1 MKSKI
6 MKFFSDLGRSLMMP
20 VAALAACGI
29 ILGIT
34 SALLKTQVQDAVP
47 FLTASVPLF
56 IITTLNKVSG
66 IVFTLLPVLFAISIA
81 FGLAKEDKGVAA
93 FAGFIGYYTF
103 LVASSCM
110 ISTGIM
116 DFSAMKI
123 SNILGVDTV
132 DMGALAGI
140 MAGLVTAKLHNKY
153 HKVQFPA
160 AIAFYGGKRFVAL
173 VVLVSMTV
181 IGLVMPLI
189 WAPISVGIDGL
200 GRIIRS
206 SGAFGVFIFGTL
218 ERLLI
223 PTGLH
228 HVLNSLFRTTA
239 IGGTYHGVEGCLNI
253 FLQFLDQAPLSDMK
267 PYTQFLGQGKMPYM
281 LFGLPAAALAIYRT
295 TPQDKKAKV
304 KALMIAGVAACFVSG
319 ITEPL
324 EFSFMFIAPAL
335 FVFHAIMGG
344 ISFMLMSLLG
354 VIVGN
359 TGGGFIDFLL
369 WGVFQP
375 GSHWYWVIVVGIPY
389 AFIYYVKNDEGGREK
404 RIITTGESDE
414 NYTQVTEG
422 LKEGEL
428 VYYNSTDQVPTKYSK
443 YTVTRSDFDIA
454 NYGVRYSRSDAG
466 TITET
471 CDYEGQIVSVNVK
484 QDDTVEKGMLL
495 YVVDTGEGKA
505 AITEAKNAIDS
516 ENESYA
522 QKIADY
528 DKQIKDLSEGGSS
541 AEENNRQDE
550 KPDTAY
556 DEQQLKLNLQ
566 LLNLQKKLAC
576 ADHTYQLSRLQSA
589 YDSIS
594 AGNDG
599 KGNISVYAKNDGKV
613 SKVSVKAGDNVEE
626 GSDILQITG
635 NSTDVL
641 LVQVKD
647 SNSYKVY
654 KDNIA
659 DVGERV
665 SLELDGTT
673 IYGSCIG
680 FAGYGSVAQKGYIN
694 QDDKGVHITGNTD
707 SGYGNAAFYIKLDNG
722 IPDDLTRASAV
733 KFSYVSFK
741 KVVVVPT
748 SIIHKQI
755 NPMDKDD
762 ISYYV
767 WKIDGDSVV
776 KQPVILSDYTSGS
789 NTLVLYGID
798 EGDEICLAS

>member
-1 MKSKI
+1 MKNRNLLSIKKLAVLGICVSFVAGGCGKMTESSIPKLEEPVALNEAYRPVEYGTIGSLQVLMATAVSRDYCNYYSANVNISQIYVEPGDTVNVGDVLAVCDVDEAKKQLQQCKDALAHENETYEISAQISDTQIKLWESQVAPNIDERVADTGEFSTEQTEKKESTEDDYNTQIATEQENERYDKQLHEYRVQKINEQMALYQQIVDDGTLKAVHSGLVTYTKKLTDGRSAVAYENIVIVSDTDDLVLDIKDTAINEYKYSDYDKKYVIVDGEKYDVTESQYTSEVLVLSKI
-6 MKFFSDLGRSLMMP
+6 NNRYPDVCVESREK
-20 VAALAACGI
+20 
-29 ILGIT
+29 
-34 SALLKTQVQDAVP
+34 P
-47 FLTASVPLF
+47 FLTA
-56 IITTLNKVSG
+56 G
-66 IVFTLLPVLFAISIA
+66 QMYPVYFEKTKA
-81 FGLAKEDKGVAA
+81 D
-93 FAGFIGYYTF
+93 
-103 LVASSCM
+103 
-110 ISTGIM
+110 
-116 DFSAMKI
+116 
-123 SNILGVDTV
+123 
-132 DMGALAGI
+132 
-140 MAGLVTAKLHNKY
+140 
-153 HKVQFPA
+153 Q
-160 AIAFYGGKRFVAL
+160 AL
-173 VVLVSMTV
+173 VVGKDS
-181 IGLVMPLI
+181 I
-189 WAPISVGIDGL
+189 
-200 GRIIRS
+200 
-206 SGAFGVFIFGTL
+206 
-218 ERLLI
+218 
-223 PTGLH
+223 
-228 HVLNSLFRTTA
+228 
-239 IGGTYHGVEGCLNI
+239 YKEG
-253 FLQFLDQAPLSDMK
+253 DTR
-267 PYTQFLGQGKMPYM
+267 Y
-281 LFGLPAAALAIYRT
+281 
-295 TPQDKKAKV
+295 V
-304 KALMIAGVAACFVSG
+304 
-319 ITEPL
+319 
-324 EFSFMFIAPAL
+324 
-335 FVFHAIMGG
+335 
-344 ISFMLMSLLG
+344 
-354 VIVGN
+354 
-359 TGGGFIDFLL
+359 
-369 WGVFQP
+369 
-375 GSHWYWVIVVGIPY
+375 
-389 AFIYYVKNDEGGREK
+389 YVKNDEGGREK

-454 NYGVRYSRSDAG
+454 NYGVRYSRFDAG

-516 ENESYA
+516 ENESYE

-528 DKQIKDLSEGGSS
+528 NKQIKELSEESNSADYDKQVKDLSEGGNNV
-541 AEENNRQDE
+541 EENNRQDE

-566 LLNLQKKLAC
+566 LFDLQKKLAG

-594 AGNDG
+594 SGNDG

-680 FAGYGSVAQKGYIN
+680 FAGYGREAQKGYIN

-748 SIIHKQI
+748 SIIHKQV

-776 KQPVILSDYTSGS
+776 KQPVILGDYTSGS

>member
-1 MKSKI
+1 MTESSI
-6 MKFFSDLGRSLMMP
+6 PELEEPVALNEAYRPVEYAAIGSVQVLMATAVP
-20 VAALAACGI
+20 RDYCNYYSANVNISQIYVEPGDTVNAGDVLAVCDVDEAKEQLQECQAALAHENETYEISVQISDTQIKLWESQAAPNI
-29 ILGIT
+29 DERAADTDEFSTEQTDKNESTDEDYNTQIATEQENQRYDKQLHEYRVQKINEQI
-34 SALLKTQVQDAVP
+34 ALYQQLVDDGTLK
-47 FLTASVPLF
+47 
-56 IITTLNKVSG
+56 
-66 IVFTLLPVLFAISIA
+66 
-81 FGLAKEDKGVAA
+81 AA
-93 FAGFIGYYTF
+93 H
-103 LVASSCM
+103 S
-110 ISTGIM
+110 
-116 DFSAMKI
+116 
-123 SNILGVDTV
+123 
-132 DMGALAGI
+132 
-140 MAGLVTAKLHNKY
+140 GLVTYTKKLTEGRSAAAYENIVIVSDTDDLVLDIKDTAINEYKY
-153 HKVQFPA
+153 SDYDKKYVIVDGEKYDVTESQYTSEVLVLSKINNRYPDVCVESREKPSLTAGQMYPVYFEKTKA
-160 AIAFYGGKRFVAL
+160 NQAL
-173 VVLVSMTV
+173 VVGKDS
-181 IGLVMPLI
+181 IYK
-189 WAPISVGIDGL
+189 DGDT
-200 GRIIRS
+200 RY
-206 SGAFGVFIFGTL
+206 V
-218 ERLLI
+218 
-223 PTGLH
+223 
-228 HVLNSLFRTTA
+228 
-239 IGGTYHGVEGCLNI
+239 
-253 FLQFLDQAPLSDMK
+253 
-267 PYTQFLGQGKMPYM
+267 
-281 LFGLPAAALAIYRT
+281 
-295 TPQDKKAKV
+295 
-304 KALMIAGVAACFVSG
+304 
-319 ITEPL
+319 
-324 EFSFMFIAPAL
+324 
-335 FVFHAIMGG
+335 
-344 ISFMLMSLLG
+344 
-354 VIVGN
+354 
-359 TGGGFIDFLL
+359 
-369 WGVFQP
+369 
-375 GSHWYWVIVVGIPY
+375 
-389 AFIYYVKNDEGGREK
+389 YVKNDEGGREK

-454 NYGVRYSRSDAG
+454 NYGVQYSRSDAG

-528 DKQIKDLSEGGSS
+528 NKQIKELSEESNS
-541 AEENNRQDE
+541 ADYDKQVKDLYEENNRQDE

-566 LLNLQKKLAC
+566 LLDLQKKLAG

-626 GSDILQITG
+626 GADILQITG

-641 LVQVKD
+641 LVQVKE

-680 FAGYGSVAQKGYIN
+680 FAGYGREAQKGYVN

-722 IPDDLTRASAV
+722 IPDDLTGASAV

-748 SIIHKQI
+748 SIIHKQV

>member
-1 MKSKI
+1 MKIRNILSIK
-6 MKFFSDLGRSLMMP
+6 KLAVLGICVSFLAGGCGKMTESSIPKLEEPVALNEAYRPVEYAAIGSVQVLMATAVP
-20 VAALAACGI
+20 RDYCNYYSANVNISQIYVEPGDTVNAGDVLAVCDVDEAKKQLQECKAALAHENETYEISAQISDTQIRLWESQAAGQDNNEPDQSDGTADDTHEADADTNI
-29 ILGIT
+29 DEYAAVTGEFSTEQTEKNESTDEDYNTQIATEQENQRYDKQLHEYRVQKINEQMALYQQIVDDGMLKAAHSGLVTYTKKLTEGRSAAAYENIVIVSDTDDLVLDIKDTAINEYKYSDYDKKYVIVDGEKYDVTESQYT
-34 SALLKTQVQDAVP
+34 SEVLVLSKINNRYPDVCVESREKP
-47 FLTASVPLF
+47 FLTA
-56 IITTLNKVSG
+56 G
-66 IVFTLLPVLFAISIA
+66 QMYPVYFEKTKA
-81 FGLAKEDKGVAA
+81 
-93 FAGFIGYYTF
+93 
-103 LVASSCM
+103 
-110 ISTGIM
+110 
-116 DFSAMKI
+116 
-123 SNILGVDTV
+123 N
-132 DMGALAGI
+132 
-140 MAGLVTAKLHNKY
+140 
-153 HKVQFPA
+153 Q
-160 AIAFYGGKRFVAL
+160 AL
-173 VVLVSMTV
+173 VVGKDS
-181 IGLVMPLI
+181 IYK
-189 WAPISVGIDGL
+189 DGDT
-200 GRIIRS
+200 RY
-206 SGAFGVFIFGTL
+206 V
-218 ERLLI
+218 
-223 PTGLH
+223 
-228 HVLNSLFRTTA
+228 
-239 IGGTYHGVEGCLNI
+239 
-253 FLQFLDQAPLSDMK
+253 
-267 PYTQFLGQGKMPYM
+267 
-281 LFGLPAAALAIYRT
+281 
-295 TPQDKKAKV
+295 
-304 KALMIAGVAACFVSG
+304 
-319 ITEPL
+319 
-324 EFSFMFIAPAL
+324 
-335 FVFHAIMGG
+335 
-344 ISFMLMSLLG
+344 
-354 VIVGN
+354 
-359 TGGGFIDFLL
+359 
-369 WGVFQP
+369 
-375 GSHWYWVIVVGIPY
+375 
-389 AFIYYVKNDEGGREK
+389 YVKNDEGGREK

-454 NYGVRYSRSDAG
+454 NYGVQYSRSDAG

-484 QDDTVEKGMLL
+484 QDDMIEKGMLL

-550 KPDTAY
+550 KPDTAD

-566 LLNLQKKLAC
+566 LLDLQKKLAG

-626 GSDILQITG
+626 GADILQITG

-647 SNSYKVY
+647 SNSYKVCT
-654 KDNIA
+654 DNIA

-680 FAGYGSVAQKGYIN
+680 FAGYGRQAQKGYVN

-748 SIIHKQI
+748 SIIHKQV

>member
-1 MKSKI
+1 MKIRNILSIK
-6 MKFFSDLGRSLMMP
+6 KLAVLGICVSFLAGGCGKMTESSIPELEEPVALNEAYRPVEYGTIGSIQVLMATAVP
-20 VAALAACGI
+20 RDYCNYYSANVNISQIYVEPGDTVNAGDVLAVCDVDEAKKQLQECKAALAHENETYEI
-29 ILGIT
+29 
-34 SALLKTQVQDAVP
+34 SAQISDTQIKMWENQAAQQDNNEH
-47 FLTASVPLF
+47 
-56 IITTLNKVSG
+56 NKMDPADG
-66 IVFTLLPVLFAISIA
+66 AMADAYEINTDTNIDEQA
-81 FGLAKEDKGVAA
+81 EDTGE
-93 FAGFIGYYTF
+93 FSTEQTEENE
-103 LVASSCM
+103 
-110 ISTGIM
+110 STGEDYNKQIATEQENQRY
-116 DFSAMKI
+116 DKQLHEYRVQKI
-123 SNILGVDTV
+123 NEQIALYQQLVDDGTLK
-132 DMGALAGI
+132 AAHS
-140 MAGLVTAKLHNKY
+140 GLVTYTKKLTEGRSAAAYENIVIVSDTDDLVLDIKDTAINEYKY
-153 HKVQFPA
+153 SDYDKKYVIVDGEKYDVTESQYTSEVLVLSKINNRYPDVCVESREKPSLTAGQMYPVYFEKTKADHT
-160 AIAFYGGKRFVAL
+160 L
-173 VVLVSMTV
+173 VVGKDS
-181 IGLVMPLI
+181 IYK
-189 WAPISVGIDGL
+189 DGDT
-200 GRIIRS
+200 RY
-206 SGAFGVFIFGTL
+206 V
-218 ERLLI
+218 
-223 PTGLH
+223 
-228 HVLNSLFRTTA
+228 
-239 IGGTYHGVEGCLNI
+239 
-253 FLQFLDQAPLSDMK
+253 
-267 PYTQFLGQGKMPYM
+267 
-281 LFGLPAAALAIYRT
+281 
-295 TPQDKKAKV
+295 
-304 KALMIAGVAACFVSG
+304 
-319 ITEPL
+319 
-324 EFSFMFIAPAL
+324 
-335 FVFHAIMGG
+335 
-344 ISFMLMSLLG
+344 
-354 VIVGN
+354 
-359 TGGGFIDFLL
+359 
-369 WGVFQP
+369 
-375 GSHWYWVIVVGIPY
+375 
-389 AFIYYVKNDEGGREK
+389 YVKNDEGGREK

-454 NYGVRYSRSDAG
+454 NYGVQYSRSDAG

-522 QKIADY
+522 QKLADY
-528 DKQIKDLSEGGSS
+528 DKQVKDLS
-541 AEENNRQDE
+541 EENNRQDE

-566 LLNLQKKLAC
+566 LLDLQKKLAG
-576 ADHTYQLSRLQSA
+576 ADHTYQLSQLQSA

-626 GSDILQITG
+626 GADILQITG

-647 SNSYKVY
+647 SNSYKVCT
-654 KDNIA
+654 DNIA

-680 FAGYGSVAQKGYIN
+680 FAGYGREAQKGYIN

-733 KFSYVSFK
+733 KFSYVSLK

-748 SIIHKQI
+748 SIIHKQV

>member
-1 MKSKI
+1 MKIRNILSIK
-6 MKFFSDLGRSLMMP
+6 KLAVLGICVSFLAGGCGKMTESSIPELEEPVALNEAYRPVEYAAIGSVQVLMATAVLRDYCNYYSANVNISQIYVEP
-20 VAALAACGI
+20 GDTVNAGDVLAVCDVDEAKKQLQECQAALAHENETYEI
-29 ILGIT
+29 
-34 SALLKTQVQDAVP
+34 SAQISDTQIKMWENQAAQQDNNEHNKMDAADGAMADAYEINTDTNIDEYVADTDEFSTEQTDKNESTDEDYNTQIATEQENQRYDKQLHEYRVQKINEQIALYQQLVDDGTLK
-47 FLTASVPLF
+47 
-56 IITTLNKVSG
+56 
-66 IVFTLLPVLFAISIA
+66 
-81 FGLAKEDKGVAA
+81 AA
-93 FAGFIGYYTF
+93 H
-103 LVASSCM
+103 S
-110 ISTGIM
+110 
-116 DFSAMKI
+116 
-123 SNILGVDTV
+123 
-132 DMGALAGI
+132 
-140 MAGLVTAKLHNKY
+140 GLVTYTKKLTEGRSAAAYENIVIVSDTDDLVLDIKDTAINEYKY
-153 HKVQFPA
+153 SDYDKKYVIVDGEKYDVTESQYTSEVLVLSKINNRYPDVCVESREKPSLTAGQMYPVYFEKTKA
-160 AIAFYGGKRFVAL
+160 NQAL
-173 VVLVSMTV
+173 VVGKDS
-181 IGLVMPLI
+181 IYK
-189 WAPISVGIDGL
+189 DGDT
-200 GRIIRS
+200 RY
-206 SGAFGVFIFGTL
+206 V
-218 ERLLI
+218 
-223 PTGLH
+223 
-228 HVLNSLFRTTA
+228 
-239 IGGTYHGVEGCLNI
+239 
-253 FLQFLDQAPLSDMK
+253 
-267 PYTQFLGQGKMPYM
+267 
-281 LFGLPAAALAIYRT
+281 
-295 TPQDKKAKV
+295 
-304 KALMIAGVAACFVSG
+304 
-319 ITEPL
+319 
-324 EFSFMFIAPAL
+324 
-335 FVFHAIMGG
+335 
-344 ISFMLMSLLG
+344 
-354 VIVGN
+354 
-359 TGGGFIDFLL
+359 
-369 WGVFQP
+369 
-375 GSHWYWVIVVGIPY
+375 
-389 AFIYYVKNDEGGREK
+389 YVKNNEGGREK

-454 NYGVRYSRSDAG
+454 NYGVQYSRSDAG

-528 DKQIKDLSEGGSS
+528 DKQVKDLS
-541 AEENNRQDE
+541 EENNRQDE

-556 DEQQLKLNLQ
+556 DEQQLKLNIQ
-566 LLNLQKKLAC
+566 LLDLQKKLAG
-576 ADHTYQLSRLQSA
+576 ADHTYQLSRLQSE

-654 KDNIA
+654 TDNIA

-680 FAGYGSVAQKGYIN
+680 FAGYGRVAQKGYIN

-722 IPDDLTRASAV
+722 IPDDLTGASAV

-748 SIIHKQI
+748 SIIHKQV

-762 ISYYV
+762 TSYYV

-789 NTLVLYGID
+789 STLVLYGID

>member
-1 MKSKI
+1 MKIRNILSIKKLAVLGICVSFLAGGCGKMTESSIPKLEEPVALNEAYRPVEYAAIGSVQVLMATAVPRDYCNYYSANVNISQIYVEPGDTVNPGDELAVCDVDEAKKQLQECKTALAHENETYEISAQISDTQIRLWESQAAGQDNNEPDQSDGTADDTHEADADTNIDEYAAVTGEFSTEQTEKNESTDEDYNTQIATEQENQRYDKQLHEYRVQKINEQMALYQQIVDDGMLKAAHSGLVTYTKKLTEGRSAAAYENIVIVSDTDDLVLDIKDTAINEYKYSDYDNKYVIVDGEKYDVTESQYTSEVLVLSKI
-6 MKFFSDLGRSLMMP
+6 NNRYPDVCVESREK
-20 VAALAACGI
+20 
-29 ILGIT
+29 
-34 SALLKTQVQDAVP
+34 P
-47 FLTASVPLF
+47 FLTA
-56 IITTLNKVSG
+56 G
-66 IVFTLLPVLFAISIA
+66 QMYPVYFEKTKA
-81 FGLAKEDKGVAA
+81 DH
-93 FAGFIGYYTF
+93 T
-103 LVASSCM
+103 
-110 ISTGIM
+110 
-116 DFSAMKI
+116 
-123 SNILGVDTV
+123 
-132 DMGALAGI
+132 
-140 MAGLVTAKLHNKY
+140 
-153 HKVQFPA
+153 
-160 AIAFYGGKRFVAL
+160 L
-173 VVLVSMTV
+173 VVGKDS
-181 IGLVMPLI
+181 IYK
-189 WAPISVGIDGL
+189 DGDT
-200 GRIIRS
+200 RY
-206 SGAFGVFIFGTL
+206 V
-218 ERLLI
+218 
-223 PTGLH
+223 
-228 HVLNSLFRTTA
+228 
-239 IGGTYHGVEGCLNI
+239 
-253 FLQFLDQAPLSDMK
+253 
-267 PYTQFLGQGKMPYM
+267 
-281 LFGLPAAALAIYRT
+281 
-295 TPQDKKAKV
+295 
-304 KALMIAGVAACFVSG
+304 
-319 ITEPL
+319 
-324 EFSFMFIAPAL
+324 
-335 FVFHAIMGG
+335 
-344 ISFMLMSLLG
+344 
-354 VIVGN
+354 
-359 TGGGFIDFLL
+359 
-369 WGVFQP
+369 
-375 GSHWYWVIVVGIPY
+375 
-389 AFIYYVKNDEGGREK
+389 YVKNNEGGREK

-414 NYTQVTEG
+414 NYTQVIEG

-454 NYGVRYSRSDAG
+454 NYGVQYSRSDAG
-466 TITET
+466 TVTET

-484 QDDTVEKGMLL
+484 QDDMIEKGMLL

-550 KPDTAY
+550 KPDTAD

-566 LLNLQKKLAC
+566 LLDLQKKLAG

-626 GSDILQITG
+626 GADILQITG

-647 SNSYKVY
+647 SNSYKVCT
-654 KDNIA
+654 DNIA

-680 FAGYGSVAQKGYIN
+680 FAGYGRQAQKGYVN

-722 IPDDLTRASAV
+722 IPDDLTGASAV

-741 KVVVVPT
+741 KAVVVPT
-748 SIIHKQI
+748 SIIHKQV

>member
-1 MKSKI
+1 MKIRNILSIK
-6 MKFFSDLGRSLMMP
+6 KLAVLGICVSFLAGGCGKMTESSIPELEEPVALNEAYRPVEYGTIGSIQVLMATAVP
-20 VAALAACGI
+20 RDYCNYYSANVNISQIYVEPGDTVNAGDVLAVCDVDEAKKQLQECQAALAHENETYEISAQISDTQIKMWENQAAPNIDEQAADTDEFSTEQSYSTKIETEQENQRYDKQLHEYRVQKINEQMALYQQIVDDGTLKAAHSGLVTYTKKLTDGRSAAAYENI
-29 ILGIT
+29 VIVSDTDDLVLDIKGTAINEYKYSDYDKKYVIVDGEKYDVTESQYT
-34 SALLKTQVQDAVP
+34 SEVLVLSKINNRYPDVCVESREKP
-47 FLTASVPLF
+47 FLTA
-56 IITTLNKVSG
+56 G
-66 IVFTLLPVLFAISIA
+66 QMYPVYFEKTKA
-81 FGLAKEDKGVAA
+81 
-93 FAGFIGYYTF
+93 
-103 LVASSCM
+103 
-110 ISTGIM
+110 
-116 DFSAMKI
+116 
-123 SNILGVDTV
+123 
-132 DMGALAGI
+132 
-140 MAGLVTAKLHNKY
+140 
-153 HKVQFPA
+153 
-160 AIAFYGGKRFVAL
+160 
-173 VVLVSMTV
+173 
-181 IGLVMPLI
+181 
-189 WAPISVGIDGL
+189 
-200 GRIIRS
+200 
-206 SGAFGVFIFGTL
+206 
-218 ERLLI
+218 
-223 PTGLH
+223 
-228 HVLNSLFRTTA
+228 
-239 IGGTYHGVEGCLNI
+239 
-253 FLQFLDQAPLSDMK
+253 DQ
-267 PYTQFLGQGKMPYM
+267 
-281 LFGLPAAALAIYRT
+281 
-295 TPQDKKAKV
+295 
-304 KALMIAGVAACFVSG
+304 
-319 ITEPL
+319 
-324 EFSFMFIAPAL
+324 
-335 FVFHAIMGG
+335 
-344 ISFMLMSLLG
+344 
-354 VIVGN
+354 
-359 TGGGFIDFLL
+359 
-369 WGVFQP
+369 
-375 GSHWYWVIVVGIPY
+375 VIVVGKDS
-389 AFIYYVKNDEGGREK
+389 IYKDGDTRYVYVKNDEGGREK

-454 NYGVRYSRSDAG
+454 NYGVQYSRSDAG

-484 QDDTVEKGMLL
+484 QDDTVEKSMLL

-528 DKQIKDLSEGGSS
+528 NKQIKELSEESNSADYDKQVKDLS
-541 AEENNRQDE
+541 EENNRQDE

-566 LLNLQKKLAC
+566 LLDLQKKLAG
-576 ADHTYQLSRLQSA
+576 ADHTYQLSRLQSE

-599 KGNISVYAKNDGKV
+599 KGNISVYAKNGGKV

-647 SNSYKVY
+647 SNSYKVC

-673 IYGSCIG
+673 IYGNCIG
-680 FAGYGSVAQKGYIN
+680 FAGYGREAQKGYIN

-722 IPDDLTRASAV
+722 IPDDLTGASAV

-748 SIIHKQI
+748 SIIHKQV

>member
-1 MKSKI
+1 MKIRNILSIK
-6 MKFFSDLGRSLMMP
+6 KLAVLGICVSFLAGGCGKMTESSIPELEEPVALNEAYRPVEYGTIGSVQVLMATAVP
-20 VAALAACGI
+20 RDYCNYYSANVNISQIYVEPGDTVNAGDVLAVCDVDEAKKQLQECQAALAHENETYEISAQISDTQIRLWESQTAGQDNNEPDPSDGAADDTHETDADTNI
-29 ILGIT
+29 DEYAAVTGEFSTEQTDKNESTDEDYNTQIATEQENQRYDKQLHEYRVQKINEQMALYQQIVDDGTLKAVHSGLVTYTKKLTDGRSAAAYENIVIVSDTDDLVLDIKGTAINEYKYSDYDKKYVIVDGEKYDVTESQYT
-34 SALLKTQVQDAVP
+34 SEVLVLSKINNRYPDVCVESREKP
-47 FLTASVPLF
+47 FLTA
-56 IITTLNKVSG
+56 G
-66 IVFTLLPVLFAISIA
+66 QMYPVYFEKTKA
-81 FGLAKEDKGVAA
+81 
-93 FAGFIGYYTF
+93 
-103 LVASSCM
+103 
-110 ISTGIM
+110 
-116 DFSAMKI
+116 
-123 SNILGVDTV
+123 N
-132 DMGALAGI
+132 
-140 MAGLVTAKLHNKY
+140 
-153 HKVQFPA
+153 Q
-160 AIAFYGGKRFVAL
+160 AL
-173 VVLVSMTV
+173 VVGKDS
-181 IGLVMPLI
+181 IYK
-189 WAPISVGIDGL
+189 DGD
-200 GRIIRS
+200 IRY
-206 SGAFGVFIFGTL
+206 V
-218 ERLLI
+218 
-223 PTGLH
+223 
-228 HVLNSLFRTTA
+228 
-239 IGGTYHGVEGCLNI
+239 
-253 FLQFLDQAPLSDMK
+253 
-267 PYTQFLGQGKMPYM
+267 
-281 LFGLPAAALAIYRT
+281 
-295 TPQDKKAKV
+295 
-304 KALMIAGVAACFVSG
+304 
-319 ITEPL
+319 
-324 EFSFMFIAPAL
+324 
-335 FVFHAIMGG
+335 
-344 ISFMLMSLLG
+344 
-354 VIVGN
+354 
-359 TGGGFIDFLL
+359 
-369 WGVFQP
+369 
-375 GSHWYWVIVVGIPY
+375 
-389 AFIYYVKNDEGGREK
+389 YVKNDEGSREK

-576 ADHTYQLSRLQSA
+576 ADHTYQLSQLQSA

-748 SIIHKQI
+748 SIIHKQV

>member
-1 MKSKI
+1 MTESSIPKLEEPVALNEAYRPVEYGTIGSI
-6 MKFFSDLGRSLMMP
+6 QVLMATAVP
-20 VAALAACGI
+20 RDYCNYYSANVNISQIYVEPGDTVNAGDVLAVCDVDEAKKQLQECQAALAHENETYEI
-29 ILGIT
+29 
-34 SALLKTQVQDAVP
+34 SAQISDIQIKMWENQAAGQDNNEHNKMDTADGAMDDVYGANTDTNIDEYIADTDEFSTEQLEKSDRTEESYSTKIETEQENQRYDKQLHEYRVQKINEQIALYQQLVDDGTLK
-47 FLTASVPLF
+47 
-56 IITTLNKVSG
+56 
-66 IVFTLLPVLFAISIA
+66 
-81 FGLAKEDKGVAA
+81 AA
-93 FAGFIGYYTF
+93 H
-103 LVASSCM
+103 S
-110 ISTGIM
+110 
-116 DFSAMKI
+116 
-123 SNILGVDTV
+123 
-132 DMGALAGI
+132 
-140 MAGLVTAKLHNKY
+140 GLVTYTKKLTEGRSAAAYENIVIVSDTDDLVLDIKDTAINEYKY
-153 HKVQFPA
+153 SDYDKKYVIVDGEKYDVTESQYTSEVLVLSKINNRYPDVCVESREKPSLTAGQMYPVYFEKTKA
-160 AIAFYGGKRFVAL
+160 NQAL
-173 VVLVSMTV
+173 VVGKDS
-181 IGLVMPLI
+181 IYK
-189 WAPISVGIDGL
+189 DGDT
-200 GRIIRS
+200 RY
-206 SGAFGVFIFGTL
+206 V
-218 ERLLI
+218 
-223 PTGLH
+223 
-228 HVLNSLFRTTA
+228 
-239 IGGTYHGVEGCLNI
+239 
-253 FLQFLDQAPLSDMK
+253 
-267 PYTQFLGQGKMPYM
+267 
-281 LFGLPAAALAIYRT
+281 
-295 TPQDKKAKV
+295 
-304 KALMIAGVAACFVSG
+304 
-319 ITEPL
+319 
-324 EFSFMFIAPAL
+324 
-335 FVFHAIMGG
+335 
-344 ISFMLMSLLG
+344 
-354 VIVGN
+354 
-359 TGGGFIDFLL
+359 
-369 WGVFQP
+369 
-375 GSHWYWVIVVGIPY
+375 
-389 AFIYYVKNDEGGREK
+389 YVKNNEGGREK

-454 NYGVRYSRSDAG
+454 NYGVQYSRSDAG

-528 DKQIKDLSEGGSS
+528 NKQIKDLS
-541 AEENNRQDE
+541 EENNRQDE

-566 LLNLQKKLAC
+566 LLDLQKKLAG
-576 ADHTYQLSRLQSA
+576 ADHTYQLSRLQSE

-626 GSDILQITG
+626 GADILQITG

-641 LVQVKD
+641 LVQVKE

-680 FAGYGSVAQKGYIN
+680 FAGYGREAQKGYVN

-748 SIIHKQI
+748 SIIHKQV

-776 KQPVILSDYTSGS
+776 KQPVILSDYTSGN

>member
-1 MKSKI
+1 MKIRNILSIK
-6 MKFFSDLGRSLMMP
+6 KLAVLGICVSFLAGGCGKMTESSIPELEEPVALNEAYRPVEYAAIGSVQVLMATAVP
-20 VAALAACGI
+20 RDYCNYYSANVNISQIYVEPGDTVNAGDVLAVCDVDEAKKQLQECQAALAHENETYEISAQISDTQIRLWESQAAGQDNNEPDQSDGTADDTHEADADTNI
-29 ILGIT
+29 DEYVAVTGEFSTEQTEKNESTDEDYNTQIATEQENQRYDKQLHEYRVQKINEQMASYQQIVDDGMLKAAHSGLVTYTKKLTEGRSAAAYENIVIVSDTDDLVLDIKDTAINEYKYSDYDKKYVIVDGEKYDVTESQYT
-34 SALLKTQVQDAVP
+34 SEVLVLSKINNRYPDVCVESREKP
-47 FLTASVPLF
+47 FLTA
-56 IITTLNKVSG
+56 G
-66 IVFTLLPVLFAISIA
+66 QMYPVYFEKTKA
-81 FGLAKEDKGVAA
+81 
-93 FAGFIGYYTF
+93 
-103 LVASSCM
+103 
-110 ISTGIM
+110 
-116 DFSAMKI
+116 
-123 SNILGVDTV
+123 N
-132 DMGALAGI
+132 
-140 MAGLVTAKLHNKY
+140 
-153 HKVQFPA
+153 Q
-160 AIAFYGGKRFVAL
+160 AL
-173 VVLVSMTV
+173 VVGKDS
-181 IGLVMPLI
+181 IYK
-189 WAPISVGIDGL
+189 DGDT
-200 GRIIRS
+200 RY
-206 SGAFGVFIFGTL
+206 V
-218 ERLLI
+218 
-223 PTGLH
+223 
-228 HVLNSLFRTTA
+228 
-239 IGGTYHGVEGCLNI
+239 
-253 FLQFLDQAPLSDMK
+253 
-267 PYTQFLGQGKMPYM
+267 
-281 LFGLPAAALAIYRT
+281 
-295 TPQDKKAKV
+295 
-304 KALMIAGVAACFVSG
+304 
-319 ITEPL
+319 
-324 EFSFMFIAPAL
+324 
-335 FVFHAIMGG
+335 
-344 ISFMLMSLLG
+344 
-354 VIVGN
+354 
-359 TGGGFIDFLL
+359 
-369 WGVFQP
+369 
-375 GSHWYWVIVVGIPY
+375 
-389 AFIYYVKNDEGGREK
+389 YVKNDEGGREK

-454 NYGVRYSRSDAG
+454 NYGVQYSRSDAG

-484 QDDTVEKGMLL
+484 QDDMIEKGMLL

-556 DEQQLKLNLQ
+556 EEQQLKLNLQ
-566 LLNLQKKLAC
+566 LLDLQKKLAG

-626 GSDILQITG
+626 GADILQITG

-647 SNSYKVY
+647 SNSYKVC

-680 FAGYGSVAQKGYIN
+680 FAGYGREAQKGYIN

-748 SIIHKQI
+748 SIIHKQV

>member
-1 MKSKI
+1 MKIRNILSIKKLAVLGICVSFLAGGCGKMTESSIPELEEPVALNEAYRPVEYAAIGSVQVLMATAVPRDYCNYYSANVNISQIYVEPGDTVNAGDVLAVCDVDEAKEQLQECQAALVHENETYEISAQISDTQIKMWENQAAQQDNNKQIATEQENQRYDKRLHEYRVQKINEQIALYQQLVDDGTLKAAHSGLVTYTKKLTEGRSAAAYENIVIVSDTDDLVLDIKATAINEYKCSDYDKKYVIVDGEKYDVTESQYTSEVLVLSKI
-6 MKFFSDLGRSLMMP
+6 NNRYPDVCVESREK
-20 VAALAACGI
+20 
-29 ILGIT
+29 
-34 SALLKTQVQDAVP
+34 P
-47 FLTASVPLF
+47 FLTA
-56 IITTLNKVSG
+56 G
-66 IVFTLLPVLFAISIA
+66 QMYPVYFEKTKA
-81 FGLAKEDKGVAA
+81 
-93 FAGFIGYYTF
+93 
-103 LVASSCM
+103 
-110 ISTGIM
+110 
-116 DFSAMKI
+116 
-123 SNILGVDTV
+123 N
-132 DMGALAGI
+132 
-140 MAGLVTAKLHNKY
+140 
-153 HKVQFPA
+153 Q
-160 AIAFYGGKRFVAL
+160 AL
-173 VVLVSMTV
+173 VVGKDS
-181 IGLVMPLI
+181 IYK
-189 WAPISVGIDGL
+189 DGDT
-200 GRIIRS
+200 RY
-206 SGAFGVFIFGTL
+206 V
-218 ERLLI
+218 
-223 PTGLH
+223 
-228 HVLNSLFRTTA
+228 
-239 IGGTYHGVEGCLNI
+239 
-253 FLQFLDQAPLSDMK
+253 
-267 PYTQFLGQGKMPYM
+267 
-281 LFGLPAAALAIYRT
+281 
-295 TPQDKKAKV
+295 
-304 KALMIAGVAACFVSG
+304 
-319 ITEPL
+319 
-324 EFSFMFIAPAL
+324 
-335 FVFHAIMGG
+335 
-344 ISFMLMSLLG
+344 
-354 VIVGN
+354 
-359 TGGGFIDFLL
+359 
-369 WGVFQP
+369 
-375 GSHWYWVIVVGIPY
+375 
-389 AFIYYVKNDEGGREK
+389 YVKNNEGGREK

-454 NYGVRYSRSDAG
+454 NYGVQYSRSDAG

-522 QKIADY
+522 QKLADY
-528 DKQIKDLSEGGSS
+528 DKQVKDLS
-541 AEENNRQDE
+541 EENNRQDE

-566 LLNLQKKLAC
+566 LLDLQKKLAG
-576 ADHTYQLSRLQSA
+576 ADHTYQLSRLQSE

-680 FAGYGSVAQKGYIN
+680 FAGYGREAQKGYIN

-748 SIIHKQI
+748 SIIHKQV

>member
-1 MKSKI
+1 MKNRNLLSIKKLAVLGICVSFVAGGCGKMTESSIPKLEEPVALNEAYRPVEYGTIGSMHVLMATAVPRDYCNYYGANVNISQIYVEPGDTVNAGDVLAVCDVDEAKKQLQECKDALAHENETYEISAQISDTQIKLWESQAAGQENNTLIATEQENERYDKQLHEYSVQKINEQMALYQQIVDDGTLKAAHSGLVTYTKKLTGGRSAAAYENIVIVSDTDDLVLDIKDTAINEYKYSDYDKKYVIVDGEKYDVTESQYTSEVLVLSKI
-6 MKFFSDLGRSLMMP
+6 NNRYPDVCVESREKL
-20 VAALAACGI
+20 
-29 ILGIT
+29 
-34 SALLKTQVQDAVP
+34 
-47 FLTASVPLF
+47 FLTA
-56 IITTLNKVSG
+56 G
-66 IVFTLLPVLFAISIA
+66 QMYPVYFEKTKA
-81 FGLAKEDKGVAA
+81 
-93 FAGFIGYYTF
+93 
-103 LVASSCM
+103 
-110 ISTGIM
+110 
-116 DFSAMKI
+116 
-123 SNILGVDTV
+123 N
-132 DMGALAGI
+132 
-140 MAGLVTAKLHNKY
+140 
-153 HKVQFPA
+153 Q
-160 AIAFYGGKRFVAL
+160 AL
-173 VVLVSMTV
+173 VVGKDS
-181 IGLVMPLI
+181 IYK
-189 WAPISVGIDGL
+189 DGDT
-200 GRIIRS
+200 RY
-206 SGAFGVFIFGTL
+206 V
-218 ERLLI
+218 
-223 PTGLH
+223 
-228 HVLNSLFRTTA
+228 
-239 IGGTYHGVEGCLNI
+239 
-253 FLQFLDQAPLSDMK
+253 
-267 PYTQFLGQGKMPYM
+267 
-281 LFGLPAAALAIYRT
+281 
-295 TPQDKKAKV
+295 
-304 KALMIAGVAACFVSG
+304 
-319 ITEPL
+319 
-324 EFSFMFIAPAL
+324 
-335 FVFHAIMGG
+335 
-344 ISFMLMSLLG
+344 
-354 VIVGN
+354 
-359 TGGGFIDFLL
+359 
-369 WGVFQP
+369 
-375 GSHWYWVIVVGIPY
+375 
-389 AFIYYVKNDEGGREK
+389 YVKNDEGGREK
-404 RIITTGESDE
+404 RIITTGEYDE
-414 NYTQVTEG
+414 NYTQGTEG

-428 VYYNSTDQVPTKYSK
+428 VYYNSTDQVPTRYSK

-454 NYGVRYSRSDAG
+454 NYGVSCSRSDAG

-528 DKQIKDLSEGGSS
+528 DKQVKDLS
-541 AEENNRQDE
+541 EENNRQDE

-566 LLNLQKKLAC
+566 LLDLQKKLAG

-626 GSDILQITG
+626 GADILQITG
-635 NSTDVL
+635 NSTDIL

-647 SNSYKVY
+647 SNSYKVCT
-654 KDNIA
+654 DNIA

-665 SLELDGTT
+665 SLGLDGAT

-680 FAGYGSVAQKGYIN
+680 FAGYGGEAQKGYVN

-748 SIIHKQI
+748 SIIHKQV

-789 NTLVLYGID
+789 DTLVLYGID

>member
-1 MKSKI
+1 MKIRNILSIKKLAVLGICVSFVAGGCGKMTESSIPKLEEPVALNEAYRPVEYGTIGSIQVLMATAVPRDYCNYYSANVNISQIYVEPGDTVNAGDVLAVCDVDEAKKQLQECKDALAHENETYEISAQISDTQIKMWENQAAQQDNNEHNKMDTADGAMDDVYGANTDTNIDERAADTDEFSTEQLEKSDRTEESYSTKIETEQENQRYDKQLHEYRVQKINEQMALYQQLVDDGTLKAAHSGLVTYTKKLTEGRSAAAYENIVIVSDTDDLVLDIKDTAINEYKYSDYDKKYVIVDGEKYDVTESQYTSEVLVLSKI
-6 MKFFSDLGRSLMMP
+6 NNRYPDVCVESREK
-20 VAALAACGI
+20 
-29 ILGIT
+29 
-34 SALLKTQVQDAVP
+34 P
-47 FLTASVPLF
+47 FLTA
-56 IITTLNKVSG
+56 G
-66 IVFTLLPVLFAISIA
+66 QMYPVYFEKTKA
-81 FGLAKEDKGVAA
+81 
-93 FAGFIGYYTF
+93 
-103 LVASSCM
+103 
-110 ISTGIM
+110 
-116 DFSAMKI
+116 
-123 SNILGVDTV
+123 N
-132 DMGALAGI
+132 
-140 MAGLVTAKLHNKY
+140 
-153 HKVQFPA
+153 Q
-160 AIAFYGGKRFVAL
+160 AL
-173 VVLVSMTV
+173 VVGKDS
-181 IGLVMPLI
+181 IYK
-189 WAPISVGIDGL
+189 DGDT
-200 GRIIRS
+200 RY
-206 SGAFGVFIFGTL
+206 V
-218 ERLLI
+218 
-223 PTGLH
+223 
-228 HVLNSLFRTTA
+228 
-239 IGGTYHGVEGCLNI
+239 
-253 FLQFLDQAPLSDMK
+253 
-267 PYTQFLGQGKMPYM
+267 
-281 LFGLPAAALAIYRT
+281 
-295 TPQDKKAKV
+295 
-304 KALMIAGVAACFVSG
+304 
-319 ITEPL
+319 
-324 EFSFMFIAPAL
+324 
-335 FVFHAIMGG
+335 
-344 ISFMLMSLLG
+344 
-354 VIVGN
+354 
-359 TGGGFIDFLL
+359 
-369 WGVFQP
+369 
-375 GSHWYWVIVVGIPY
+375 
-389 AFIYYVKNDEGGREK
+389 YVKNDEGGREK

-454 NYGVRYSRSDAG
+454 NYGVQYSRSDAG

-484 QDDTVEKGMLL
+484 QDDMIEKGMLL

-556 DEQQLKLNLQ
+556 DEQQLKMNLQ
-566 LLNLQKKLAC
+566 LLDLQKKLAG

-626 GSDILQITG
+626 GADILQITG

-641 LVQVKD
+641 LVQVKE

-654 KDNIA
+654 KDNMA

-665 SLELDGTT
+665 SLELDGAT

-680 FAGYGSVAQKGYIN
+680 FAGYGGEAQKGYVN

-722 IPDDLTRASAV
+722 IPDDLTGASAV

-748 SIIHKQI
+748 SIIHKQV

>member
-1 MKSKI
+1 MKIRNLLSIK
-6 MKFFSDLGRSLMMP
+6 KLAVLGICVSFLAGGCGKMTESSIPELEEP
-20 VAALAACGI
+20 VALNEAYRPVEYAAIGSI
-29 ILGIT
+29 
-34 SALLKTQVQDAVP
+34 QVLMATAVP
-47 FLTASVPLF
+47 RDYCNYYSANVNISQIYVEPGDTVNA
-56 IITTLNKVSG
+56 G
-66 IVFTLLPVLFAISIA
+66 DVLAVCDVDE
-81 FGLAKEDKGVAA
+81 AKEQLQECQAALVHENETYEISAQISDTQIKMWENQAAQQDNNKQIATEQENERYDKQLHEYRVQKINEQMALYQQIVDDGTLKAA
-93 FAGFIGYYTF
+93 H
-103 LVASSCM
+103 S
-110 ISTGIM
+110 
-116 DFSAMKI
+116 
-123 SNILGVDTV
+123 
-132 DMGALAGI
+132 
-140 MAGLVTAKLHNKY
+140 GLVTYTKKLTGGRSAAAYENIVIVSDTDDLVLDIKGTAINEYKY
-153 HKVQFPA
+153 SDYDKKYVIVDGEKYDVTESQYTSEVLVLSKINNRYPDVCVESREKPSLTAGQMYPVYFEKTKA
-160 AIAFYGGKRFVAL
+160 NQAL
-173 VVLVSMTV
+173 VVGKDS
-181 IGLVMPLI
+181 IYK
-189 WAPISVGIDGL
+189 DGDT
-200 GRIIRS
+200 RY
-206 SGAFGVFIFGTL
+206 V
-218 ERLLI
+218 
-223 PTGLH
+223 
-228 HVLNSLFRTTA
+228 
-239 IGGTYHGVEGCLNI
+239 
-253 FLQFLDQAPLSDMK
+253 
-267 PYTQFLGQGKMPYM
+267 
-281 LFGLPAAALAIYRT
+281 
-295 TPQDKKAKV
+295 
-304 KALMIAGVAACFVSG
+304 
-319 ITEPL
+319 
-324 EFSFMFIAPAL
+324 
-335 FVFHAIMGG
+335 
-344 ISFMLMSLLG
+344 
-354 VIVGN
+354 
-359 TGGGFIDFLL
+359 
-369 WGVFQP
+369 
-375 GSHWYWVIVVGIPY
+375 
-389 AFIYYVKNDEGGREK
+389 YVKNDEGGREK

-528 DKQIKDLSEGGSS
+528 NKQIKDLS
-541 AEENNRQDE
+541 EENNRQDE

-566 LLNLQKKLAC
+566 LLDLQKKLAG

-626 GSDILQITG
+626 GADILQITG

-647 SNSYKVY
+647 SNSYKVCT
-654 KDNIA
+654 DNIA
-659 DVGERV
+659 DVGEPV

-680 FAGYGSVAQKGYIN
+680 FAGFGREAQKGYVN

-748 SIIHKQI
+748 SIIHKQV

>member
-1 MKSKI
+1 MKIRNILSIK
-6 MKFFSDLGRSLMMP
+6 KLAVLGICVSFLAGGCGKMTESSIPELEEPVALNEAYRPVEYGTIGSVQVLMATAVP
-20 VAALAACGI
+20 RDYCNYYSANVNISQIYVEPGDTVNAGDVLAVCDVDEAKKQLQECQAALAHENETYEISAQISDTQIRLWESQTAGQDNNEPDPSDGAADDTHETDADTNI
-29 ILGIT
+29 DEYAAVTGEFSTEQTDKNESTDEDYNTQIATEQENQRYDKQLHEYRVQKINEQMALYQQLVDDGTLKAAHSGLVSYTKKLTEGRSAAAYENIVIVSDTDDLVLDIKDTAINEYKYSDYDKKYVIVDGEKYDVTESQYT
-34 SALLKTQVQDAVP
+34 SEVLVLSKINNRYPDVCVESREKP
-47 FLTASVPLF
+47 HLTA
-56 IITTLNKVSG
+56 G
-66 IVFTLLPVLFAISIA
+66 QMYPVYFEKTKA
-81 FGLAKEDKGVAA
+81 D
-93 FAGFIGYYTF
+93 
-103 LVASSCM
+103 
-110 ISTGIM
+110 
-116 DFSAMKI
+116 
-123 SNILGVDTV
+123 
-132 DMGALAGI
+132 
-140 MAGLVTAKLHNKY
+140 
-153 HKVQFPA
+153 Q
-160 AIAFYGGKRFVAL
+160 AL
-173 VVLVSMTV
+173 VVGKDS
-181 IGLVMPLI
+181 IYK
-189 WAPISVGIDGL
+189 DGDT
-200 GRIIRS
+200 RY
-206 SGAFGVFIFGTL
+206 V
-218 ERLLI
+218 
-223 PTGLH
+223 
-228 HVLNSLFRTTA
+228 
-239 IGGTYHGVEGCLNI
+239 
-253 FLQFLDQAPLSDMK
+253 
-267 PYTQFLGQGKMPYM
+267 
-281 LFGLPAAALAIYRT
+281 
-295 TPQDKKAKV
+295 
-304 KALMIAGVAACFVSG
+304 
-319 ITEPL
+319 
-324 EFSFMFIAPAL
+324 
-335 FVFHAIMGG
+335 
-344 ISFMLMSLLG
+344 
-354 VIVGN
+354 
-359 TGGGFIDFLL
+359 
-369 WGVFQP
+369 
-375 GSHWYWVIVVGIPY
+375 
-389 AFIYYVKNDEGGREK
+389 YVKNDEGGREK

-505 AITEAKNAIDS
+505 AITEGKNAIDS

-576 ADHTYQLSRLQSA
+576 ADHIYQLSRLQSA

-694 QDDKGVHITGNTD
+694 QDDKGVHITGITD

-748 SIIHKQI
+748 SIIHKQV

>member
-1 MKSKI
+1 MKIRNILSIK
-6 MKFFSDLGRSLMMP
+6 KLAVLGICVSFVAGGCGKMTESSIPELEEPVALNEAYRPVEYAAIGSVQVLMATAVP
-20 VAALAACGI
+20 RDYCNYYSANVNISQIYVEPGDTVNAGDVLAVCDVDEAKKQLQECQAALAHENETYEISAQISDTQIRLWESQAAGQDNNEPDQSDRTADDTHEADADTNI
-29 ILGIT
+29 DEYAAVTGEFSTEQTEKNESTDEDYNTQIATEQENQRYDKQLHEYRVQKINEQIALYQQLVDDGTLKAAHSGLVTYTKKLTEGRSAAAYENIVIVSDTDDLVLDIKDTAINEYKYSDYDKKYVIVDGEKYDVTESQYT
-34 SALLKTQVQDAVP
+34 SEVLVLSKINNRYPDVCVESREKP
-47 FLTASVPLF
+47 FLTA
-56 IITTLNKVSG
+56 G
-66 IVFTLLPVLFAISIA
+66 QMYPVYFEKTKA
-81 FGLAKEDKGVAA
+81 D
-93 FAGFIGYYTF
+93 
-103 LVASSCM
+103 
-110 ISTGIM
+110 
-116 DFSAMKI
+116 
-123 SNILGVDTV
+123 
-132 DMGALAGI
+132 
-140 MAGLVTAKLHNKY
+140 
-153 HKVQFPA
+153 Q
-160 AIAFYGGKRFVAL
+160 AL
-173 VVLVSMTV
+173 VVGKDS
-181 IGLVMPLI
+181 IYK
-189 WAPISVGIDGL
+189 DGDT
-200 GRIIRS
+200 RY
-206 SGAFGVFIFGTL
+206 V
-218 ERLLI
+218 
-223 PTGLH
+223 
-228 HVLNSLFRTTA
+228 
-239 IGGTYHGVEGCLNI
+239 
-253 FLQFLDQAPLSDMK
+253 
-267 PYTQFLGQGKMPYM
+267 
-281 LFGLPAAALAIYRT
+281 
-295 TPQDKKAKV
+295 
-304 KALMIAGVAACFVSG
+304 
-319 ITEPL
+319 
-324 EFSFMFIAPAL
+324 
-335 FVFHAIMGG
+335 
-344 ISFMLMSLLG
+344 
-354 VIVGN
+354 
-359 TGGGFIDFLL
+359 
-369 WGVFQP
+369 
-375 GSHWYWVIVVGIPY
+375 
-389 AFIYYVKNDEGGREK
+389 YVKNNEGGREK

-454 NYGVRYSRSDAG
+454 NYGVQYSRSDAG

-522 QKIADY
+522 QKLADY
-528 DKQIKDLSEGGSS
+528 DKQVKDLS
-541 AEENNRQDE
+541 EENNRQDE

-556 DEQQLKLNLQ
+556 DEQQLKMNLQ
-566 LLNLQKKLAC
+566 LLDLQKKLAG

-626 GSDILQITG
+626 GADILQITG

-680 FAGYGSVAQKGYIN
+680 FAGYGREAQKGYIN

-748 SIIHKQI
+748 SIIHKQV

>member
-1 MKSKI
+1 MKIRNILSIK
-6 MKFFSDLGRSLMMP
+6 KLAVLGICVSFVAGGCGKMTESSIPELEEP
-20 VAALAACGI
+20 VALNEAYRPVEYGTI
-29 ILGIT
+29 GSI
-34 SALLKTQVQDAVP
+34 QVLMATAVP
-47 FLTASVPLF
+47 RDYCNYYSANVNISQIYVEPGDTVNA
-56 IITTLNKVSG
+56 G
-66 IVFTLLPVLFAISIA
+66 DVLAVCDVDE
-81 FGLAKEDKGVAA
+81 AKEQLQECQAALVHENETYEISAQISDTQIRLWESQVAGQDNNEPDQSDGTADDTHEADADTNIDEYAAVTGEFSTEQTEKNESTDEDYNTQIATEQENQRYDKQLHEYRVQKINEQMALYQQLVDDGTLKAA
-93 FAGFIGYYTF
+93 H
-103 LVASSCM
+103 S
-110 ISTGIM
+110 
-116 DFSAMKI
+116 
-123 SNILGVDTV
+123 
-132 DMGALAGI
+132 
-140 MAGLVTAKLHNKY
+140 GLVTYTKKLTEGRSAAAYENIVIVSDTDDLVLDIKDTAINEYKY
-153 HKVQFPA
+153 SDYDKKYVIVDGEKYDVTESQYTSEVLVLSKINNRYSDVCVESREKPSLTAGQMYPVYFEKTKA
-160 AIAFYGGKRFVAL
+160 NQAL
-173 VVLVSMTV
+173 VVGKDS
-181 IGLVMPLI
+181 IYK
-189 WAPISVGIDGL
+189 DGDT
-200 GRIIRS
+200 RY
-206 SGAFGVFIFGTL
+206 V
-218 ERLLI
+218 
-223 PTGLH
+223 
-228 HVLNSLFRTTA
+228 
-239 IGGTYHGVEGCLNI
+239 
-253 FLQFLDQAPLSDMK
+253 
-267 PYTQFLGQGKMPYM
+267 
-281 LFGLPAAALAIYRT
+281 
-295 TPQDKKAKV
+295 
-304 KALMIAGVAACFVSG
+304 
-319 ITEPL
+319 
-324 EFSFMFIAPAL
+324 
-335 FVFHAIMGG
+335 
-344 ISFMLMSLLG
+344 
-354 VIVGN
+354 
-359 TGGGFIDFLL
+359 
-369 WGVFQP
+369 
-375 GSHWYWVIVVGIPY
+375 
-389 AFIYYVKNDEGGREK
+389 YVKNDEGGREK

-454 NYGVRYSRSDAG
+454 NYGVQYSRSDAG

-528 DKQIKDLSEGGSS
+528 NKQIKELSEESNS
-541 AEENNRQDE
+541 ADYDKQVKDLYEENNRQDE

-566 LLNLQKKLAC
+566 LLDLQKKLAG

-613 SKVSVKAGDNVEE
+613 SRVSVKAGDNVEE
-626 GSDILQITG
+626 GADILQITG

-654 KDNIA
+654 KDSIA

-680 FAGYGSVAQKGYIN
+680 FAGYGRQAQKGYIN

-722 IPDDLTRASAV
+722 IPDDLTGASAV

-741 KVVVVPT
+741 KAVVVPT
-748 SIIHKQI
+748 SIIHKQV

>member
-1 MKSKI
+1 MKNINLLSMKKLAVLGICVSFVAGGCGKMTESSLPELEEPVALNEAYRPVEYSTIGSMHVLMATAVPRDYCNYYSANVNISQIYVEPGDTVNAGDVLAVCDVDEAKKQLQECKDALAHENETYEISAQISETQIKLWESQAAQQDNNEHNKIDTADAYEINTDTNIDEQAADTDKFSTEQTEKNESTGEDYNKQIATEQENQRYDKQLHEYRVQKINEQMALYQQIVDDGTLKAAHSGLVTYTKKLTGGRSAAAYENIVIVSDTDDLVLDIKDTAINEYKYSDYDKKYVIVDGEKYDVTESQYTSEVLVLSKI
-6 MKFFSDLGRSLMMP
+6 NNRYPDVCVESREKL
-20 VAALAACGI
+20 
-29 ILGIT
+29 
-34 SALLKTQVQDAVP
+34 
-47 FLTASVPLF
+47 FLTA
-56 IITTLNKVSG
+56 G
-66 IVFTLLPVLFAISIA
+66 QMYPVYFEKTKA
-81 FGLAKEDKGVAA
+81 
-93 FAGFIGYYTF
+93 
-103 LVASSCM
+103 
-110 ISTGIM
+110 
-116 DFSAMKI
+116 
-123 SNILGVDTV
+123 N
-132 DMGALAGI
+132 
-140 MAGLVTAKLHNKY
+140 
-153 HKVQFPA
+153 Q
-160 AIAFYGGKRFVAL
+160 AL
-173 VVLVSMTV
+173 VVGKDS
-181 IGLVMPLI
+181 IYK
-189 WAPISVGIDGL
+189 DGDT
-200 GRIIRS
+200 RY
-206 SGAFGVFIFGTL
+206 V
-218 ERLLI
+218 
-223 PTGLH
+223 
-228 HVLNSLFRTTA
+228 
-239 IGGTYHGVEGCLNI
+239 
-253 FLQFLDQAPLSDMK
+253 
-267 PYTQFLGQGKMPYM
+267 
-281 LFGLPAAALAIYRT
+281 
-295 TPQDKKAKV
+295 
-304 KALMIAGVAACFVSG
+304 
-319 ITEPL
+319 
-324 EFSFMFIAPAL
+324 
-335 FVFHAIMGG
+335 
-344 ISFMLMSLLG
+344 
-354 VIVGN
+354 
-359 TGGGFIDFLL
+359 
-369 WGVFQP
+369 
-375 GSHWYWVIVVGIPY
+375 
-389 AFIYYVKNDEGGREK
+389 YVKNDEGGREK
-404 RIITTGESDE
+404 RIITTGEYDE

-428 VYYNSTDQVPTKYSK
+428 VYYNSTDQVPTRYSK

-454 NYGVRYSRSDAG
+454 NYGVSYSRSDAG

-471 CDYEGQIVSVNVK
+471 CDYEGQIISVNVK
-484 QDDTVEKGMLL
+484 QDDTVENGMLL

-505 AITEAKNAIDS
+505 AITEAKNEIDS

-522 QKIADY
+522 HKIADY
-528 DKQIKDLSEGGSS
+528 DKQVKDLSEGGSS
-541 AEENNRQDE
+541 AEENNKQDE

-556 DEQQLKLNLQ
+556 EEQQLKLNLQ
-566 LLNLQKKLAC
+566 LLDLQKKLAG

-641 LVQVKD
+641 QVLVKD
-647 SNSYKVY
+647 SNNYKVY
-654 KDNIA
+654 TDNIA

-673 IYGSCIG
+673 IYGNCIG
-680 FAGYGSVAQKGYIN
+680 FAGYGRQAQRGYIN

-748 SIIHKQI
+748 SIIHKQV

-789 NTLVLYGID
+789 DTLVLYGID

>member
-1 MKSKI
+1 MKIRNILSIKKLAVLGICVSFLAGGCGKMTESSIPELEEPVALNEAYRPVEYAAIGSVQVLMATAVPRDYCNYYSANVNISQIYVEPGDTVNVGDVLAVCDVDEAKEQLQECKDELANENETYEISAQISDTQIKMWENQAAQQENNEHDKMDTADGAMADAYEINTDTNIDERAADMGEFSTEQTDKNESTDEDYNTQIATEQENQRYDKQLHEYRVQKINEQMALYQQLVDDGTLKAAHSGLVTYTKKLTEGRSAAAYENIVIVSDTDDLVLDIKDTAINEYKYSDYDKKYVIVDGEKYDVTESQYTSEVLVLSKI
-6 MKFFSDLGRSLMMP
+6 NNRYPDVCVESREKL
-20 VAALAACGI
+20 
-29 ILGIT
+29 
-34 SALLKTQVQDAVP
+34 
-47 FLTASVPLF
+47 FLTA
-56 IITTLNKVSG
+56 G
-66 IVFTLLPVLFAISIA
+66 QMYPVYFEKTKA
-81 FGLAKEDKGVAA
+81 
-93 FAGFIGYYTF
+93 
-103 LVASSCM
+103 
-110 ISTGIM
+110 
-116 DFSAMKI
+116 
-123 SNILGVDTV
+123 N
-132 DMGALAGI
+132 
-140 MAGLVTAKLHNKY
+140 
-153 HKVQFPA
+153 Q
-160 AIAFYGGKRFVAL
+160 AL
-173 VVLVSMTV
+173 VVGKDS
-181 IGLVMPLI
+181 IYK
-189 WAPISVGIDGL
+189 DGDT
-200 GRIIRS
+200 RY
-206 SGAFGVFIFGTL
+206 V
-218 ERLLI
+218 
-223 PTGLH
+223 
-228 HVLNSLFRTTA
+228 
-239 IGGTYHGVEGCLNI
+239 
-253 FLQFLDQAPLSDMK
+253 
-267 PYTQFLGQGKMPYM
+267 
-281 LFGLPAAALAIYRT
+281 
-295 TPQDKKAKV
+295 
-304 KALMIAGVAACFVSG
+304 
-319 ITEPL
+319 
-324 EFSFMFIAPAL
+324 
-335 FVFHAIMGG
+335 
-344 ISFMLMSLLG
+344 
-354 VIVGN
+354 
-359 TGGGFIDFLL
+359 
-369 WGVFQP
+369 
-375 GSHWYWVIVVGIPY
+375 
-389 AFIYYVKNDEGGREK
+389 YVKNDEGGREK

-428 VYYNSTDQVPTKYSK
+428 VYYNSADQVPTKYSK

-505 AITEAKNAIDS
+505 AITEAKNEIDS

-522 QKIADY
+522 HKIADY
-528 DKQIKDLSEGGSS
+528 DKQVKDLSEGGSS
-541 AEENNRQDE
+541 AEENNKQDE

-556 DEQQLKLNLQ
+556 EEQQLKLNLQ
-566 LLNLQKKLAC
+566 LLDLQKKLAG

-641 LVQVKD
+641 QVLVKD
-647 SNSYKVY
+647 SNNYNVY
-654 KDNIA
+654 TDNIA

-673 IYGSCIG
+673 IYGNCIG
-680 FAGYGSVAQKGYIN
+680 FAGYGREAQKGYIN

-748 SIIHKQI
+748 SIIHKQV

-789 NTLVLYGID
+789 DTLVLYGID

>member
-1 MKSKI
+1 MKIRNILSIK
-6 MKFFSDLGRSLMMP
+6 KLAVLGICVSFLAGGCGKMTESSIPELEEPVALNEAYRPVEYGTIGSVQVLMATAVP
-20 VAALAACGI
+20 RDYCNYYSANVNISQIYVEPGDTVNAGDVLAVCDVDEAKKQLQECQAALAHENETYEISAQISDTQIRLWESQTAGQDNNEPDPSDGAADDTHETDADTNI
-29 ILGIT
+29 DEYAAVTGEFSTEQTDKNESTEDDYNTQIATEQENERYDKQLHEYRVQKINEQMALYQQIVDDGTLKAVHSGLVTYTKKLTDGRSAAAYENIVIVSDTDDLVLDIKGTAINEYKYSDYDKKYVIVDGEKYDVTESQYT
-34 SALLKTQVQDAVP
+34 SEVLVLSKINNRYPDVCVESREKP
-47 FLTASVPLF
+47 FLTA
-56 IITTLNKVSG
+56 G
-66 IVFTLLPVLFAISIA
+66 QMYPVYFEKTKA
-81 FGLAKEDKGVAA
+81 
-93 FAGFIGYYTF
+93 
-103 LVASSCM
+103 
-110 ISTGIM
+110 
-116 DFSAMKI
+116 
-123 SNILGVDTV
+123 N
-132 DMGALAGI
+132 
-140 MAGLVTAKLHNKY
+140 
-153 HKVQFPA
+153 Q
-160 AIAFYGGKRFVAL
+160 AL
-173 VVLVSMTV
+173 VVGKDS
-181 IGLVMPLI
+181 IYK
-189 WAPISVGIDGL
+189 DGDT
-200 GRIIRS
+200 RY
-206 SGAFGVFIFGTL
+206 V
-218 ERLLI
+218 
-223 PTGLH
+223 
-228 HVLNSLFRTTA
+228 
-239 IGGTYHGVEGCLNI
+239 
-253 FLQFLDQAPLSDMK
+253 
-267 PYTQFLGQGKMPYM
+267 
-281 LFGLPAAALAIYRT
+281 
-295 TPQDKKAKV
+295 
-304 KALMIAGVAACFVSG
+304 
-319 ITEPL
+319 
-324 EFSFMFIAPAL
+324 
-335 FVFHAIMGG
+335 
-344 ISFMLMSLLG
+344 
-354 VIVGN
+354 
-359 TGGGFIDFLL
+359 
-369 WGVFQP
+369 
-375 GSHWYWVIVVGIPY
+375 
-389 AFIYYVKNDEGGREK
+389 YVKNDEGGREK

-505 AITEAKNAIDS
+505 AITEGKNAIDS

-576 ADHTYQLSRLQSA
+576 ADHIYQLSRLQSA

-694 QDDKGVHITGNTD
+694 QDDKGVHITGITD

-755 NPMDKDD
+755 NPMNKDD

>member
-1 MKSKI
+1 MKIRNILSIK
-6 MKFFSDLGRSLMMP
+6 KLAVLGICVSFLAGGCGKMTESSIPELEEPVALNEAYRPVEYAAIGSVQVLMATAVP
-20 VAALAACGI
+20 RDYCNYYSANVNISQIYVEPGDTVNAGDVLAVCDVDEAKKQLQECQAALAHENETYEI
-29 ILGIT
+29 
-34 SALLKTQVQDAVP
+34 SAQISDTQIKMWENQAAQQDNNEHNKMD
-47 FLTASVPLF
+47 TADGAMDDAYE
-56 IITTLNKVSG
+56 INTDTNID
-66 IVFTLLPVLFAISIA
+66 
-81 FGLAKEDKGVAA
+81 ERAA
-93 FAGFIGYYTF
+93 
-103 LVASSCM
+103 
-110 ISTGIM
+110 
-116 DFSAMKI
+116 
-123 SNILGVDTV
+123 
-132 DMGALAGI
+132 DMGEFSTEQTDKNESTDEDYNTQIATEQENQRYDKRLHEYRVQKINEQIALYQQLVDDGTLKA
-140 MAGLVTAKLHNKY
+140 AHSGLVTYTKKLTEGRSAAAYENIVIVSDTDDLVLDIKDTAINEYKY
-153 HKVQFPA
+153 SDYDKKYVIVDGEKYDVIESQYTSEVLVLSKINNRYPDVCVESREKPSLTAGQMYPVYFEKTKA
-160 AIAFYGGKRFVAL
+160 NQAL
-173 VVLVSMTV
+173 VV
-181 IGLVMPLI
+181 
-189 WAPISVGIDGL
+189 
-200 GRIIRS
+200 
-206 SGAFGVFIFGTL
+206 
-218 ERLLI
+218 
-223 PTGLH
+223 
-228 HVLNSLFRTTA
+228 
-239 IGGTYHGVEGCLNI
+239 
-253 FLQFLDQAPLSDMK
+253 
-267 PYTQFLGQGKMPYM
+267 GKDS
-281 LFGLPAAALAIYRT
+281 IYK
-295 TPQDKKAKV
+295 D
-304 KALMIAGVAACFVSG
+304 
-319 ITEPL
+319 
-324 EFSFMFIAPAL
+324 
-335 FVFHAIMGG
+335 
-344 ISFMLMSLLG
+344 
-354 VIVGN
+354 GN
-359 TGGGFIDFLL
+359 TRY
-369 WGVFQP
+369 V
-375 GSHWYWVIVVGIPY
+375 
-389 AFIYYVKNDEGGREK
+389 YVKNNEGGREK

-454 NYGVRYSRSDAG
+454 NYGVQYSRSDAG

-528 DKQIKDLSEGGSS
+528 NKQIKDLS
-541 AEENNRQDE
+541 EENNRQDE

-566 LLNLQKKLAC
+566 LLDLQKKLAG
-576 ADHTYQLSRLQSA
+576 ADHTYQLSQLQSA

-626 GSDILQITG
+626 GADILQITG

-647 SNSYKVY
+647 SNSYKVC

-673 IYGSCIG
+673 IYGNCIG
-680 FAGYGSVAQKGYIN
+680 FAGYGREAQKGYIN

-722 IPDDLTRASAV
+722 IPDDLTGASAV

-748 SIIHKQI
+748 SIIHKQV

>member
-1 MKSKI
+1 MKIRNILSIK
-6 MKFFSDLGRSLMMP
+6 KLAVLGICVSFLAGGCGKMTESSIPELEEPVALNEAYRPVEYGTIGSIQVLMATAVP
-20 VAALAACGI
+20 RDYCNYYSANVNISQIYVEPGDTVNAGDVLAVCDVDEAKKQLQECKAALAHENETYEISAQISDTQIKMWENQAAQQDNNEHNKMDPADGAMADAYEI
-29 ILGIT
+29 NTDTNIDEQAEDTGEFSTEQTEENESTGEDYNKQIATEQENQRYDKQLHEYRVQKINEQIALYQQLVDDGTLKAAHSGLVTYTKKLTEGRSAAAYENIVIVSDTDDLVLDIKATAINEYKYSDYDKKYVIVDGEKYDVTESQYT
-34 SALLKTQVQDAVP
+34 SEVMVLSKINNRYPDVCVESREKP
-47 FLTASVPLF
+47 FLTA
-56 IITTLNKVSG
+56 G
-66 IVFTLLPVLFAISIA
+66 QMYPVYFEKTKA
-81 FGLAKEDKGVAA
+81 
-93 FAGFIGYYTF
+93 
-103 LVASSCM
+103 
-110 ISTGIM
+110 
-116 DFSAMKI
+116 
-123 SNILGVDTV
+123 N
-132 DMGALAGI
+132 
-140 MAGLVTAKLHNKY
+140 
-153 HKVQFPA
+153 Q
-160 AIAFYGGKRFVAL
+160 AL
-173 VVLVSMTV
+173 VVGKDS
-181 IGLVMPLI
+181 IYK
-189 WAPISVGIDGL
+189 DGDT
-200 GRIIRS
+200 RY
-206 SGAFGVFIFGTL
+206 V
-218 ERLLI
+218 
-223 PTGLH
+223 
-228 HVLNSLFRTTA
+228 
-239 IGGTYHGVEGCLNI
+239 
-253 FLQFLDQAPLSDMK
+253 
-267 PYTQFLGQGKMPYM
+267 
-281 LFGLPAAALAIYRT
+281 
-295 TPQDKKAKV
+295 
-304 KALMIAGVAACFVSG
+304 
-319 ITEPL
+319 
-324 EFSFMFIAPAL
+324 
-335 FVFHAIMGG
+335 
-344 ISFMLMSLLG
+344 
-354 VIVGN
+354 
-359 TGGGFIDFLL
+359 
-369 WGVFQP
+369 
-375 GSHWYWVIVVGIPY
+375 
-389 AFIYYVKNDEGGREK
+389 YVKNDEGGREK

-454 NYGVRYSRSDAG
+454 NYGVQYSRSDAG

-566 LLNLQKKLAC
+566 LLDLQKKLAG

-626 GSDILQITG
+626 GADILQITG

-647 SNSYKVY
+647 SNSYKVCT
-654 KDNIA
+654 DNIA

-680 FAGYGSVAQKGYIN
+680 FAGYGRQAQKGYVN

-748 SIIHKQI
+748 SIIHKQV

>member
-1 MKSKI
+1 MKIRNILSIK
-6 MKFFSDLGRSLMMP
+6 KLAVLGICVSFVAGGCGKMTESSIPKLEEPVALNEAYRPVEYGTIGSVQVLMATAVP
-20 VAALAACGI
+20 RDYCNYYSANVNISQIYVEPGDTVNAGDVLAVCDVDEAKKQLQECQAALAHENETYEISAQISDTQIKMWENQAAQQDNNEHNKMDTADGAMADAYEI
-29 ILGIT
+29 NTDTNIDERAADMGEFSTEQTDKNESTDEDYNKQIATEQENQRYDKQLHEYRVQKINEQMALYQQIVDDGTLKAAHSGLVTYTKKLTDGRSAAAYENIVIVSDTDDLVLDIKDTAINEYKYSDYDKKYVIVDGEKYDVTESQYT
-34 SALLKTQVQDAVP
+34 SEVLVLSKINNRYPDVCVESREKL
-47 FLTASVPLF
+47 FLTAGQMYPVYF
-56 IITTLNKVSG
+56 EKTKV
-66 IVFTLLPVLFAISIA
+66 
-81 FGLAKEDKGVAA
+81 D
-93 FAGFIGYYTF
+93 
-103 LVASSCM
+103 
-110 ISTGIM
+110 
-116 DFSAMKI
+116 
-123 SNILGVDTV
+123 
-132 DMGALAGI
+132 
-140 MAGLVTAKLHNKY
+140 
-153 HKVQFPA
+153 Q
-160 AIAFYGGKRFVAL
+160 AL
-173 VVLVSMTV
+173 VVGKDS
-181 IGLVMPLI
+181 IYK
-189 WAPISVGIDGL
+189 DGDT
-200 GRIIRS
+200 RY
-206 SGAFGVFIFGTL
+206 V
-218 ERLLI
+218 
-223 PTGLH
+223 
-228 HVLNSLFRTTA
+228 
-239 IGGTYHGVEGCLNI
+239 
-253 FLQFLDQAPLSDMK
+253 
-267 PYTQFLGQGKMPYM
+267 
-281 LFGLPAAALAIYRT
+281 
-295 TPQDKKAKV
+295 
-304 KALMIAGVAACFVSG
+304 
-319 ITEPL
+319 
-324 EFSFMFIAPAL
+324 
-335 FVFHAIMGG
+335 
-344 ISFMLMSLLG
+344 
-354 VIVGN
+354 
-359 TGGGFIDFLL
+359 
-369 WGVFQP
+369 
-375 GSHWYWVIVVGIPY
+375 
-389 AFIYYVKNDEGGREK
+389 YVKNDDGGREK

-428 VYYNSTDQVPTKYSK
+428 VYYNSTDQVPTRYSK

-454 NYGVRYSRSDAG
+454 NYGVSYSRSDAG

-484 QDDTVEKGMLL
+484 QDDTVENGMLL

-505 AITEAKNAIDS
+505 AITEAKNEIDA

-522 QKIADY
+522 HKIADY
-528 DKQIKDLSEGGSS
+528 DKQVKDLSEGGSS
-541 AEENNRQDE
+541 AEENNKQDE

-556 DEQQLKLNLQ
+556 EEQQLKLNLQ

-594 AGNDG
+594 SGNDG

-680 FAGYGSVAQKGYIN
+680 FAGYGREAQKGYIN
-694 QDDKGVHITGNTD
+694 QDDKGVHITGITD

-748 SIIHKQI
+748 SIIHKQV

-798 EGDEICLAS
+798 EDDEICLAS

>member
-1 MKSKI
+1 MKIRNILSIK
-6 MKFFSDLGRSLMMP
+6 KLVVLGICVSFLAGGCGKMTESSIPKLEEPVALNEAYRPVEYAAIGSVQVLMATAVP
-20 VAALAACGI
+20 RDYCNYYSANVNISQIYVEPGDTVNAGDVLAVCDVDEAKKQLQECKAALAHENETYEI
-29 ILGIT
+29 
-34 SALLKTQVQDAVP
+34 SAQISDTQIRLWESQAAGQDNNEPDQSDGTADDTHEADADTNIDEYAAVTGEFSTEQTEKNESTDEDYNTQIATEQENQRYDKQLHEYRVQKINEQMASYQQIVDDGMLK
-47 FLTASVPLF
+47 
-56 IITTLNKVSG
+56 
-66 IVFTLLPVLFAISIA
+66 
-81 FGLAKEDKGVAA
+81 AA
-93 FAGFIGYYTF
+93 H
-103 LVASSCM
+103 S
-110 ISTGIM
+110 
-116 DFSAMKI
+116 
-123 SNILGVDTV
+123 
-132 DMGALAGI
+132 
-140 MAGLVTAKLHNKY
+140 GLVTYTKKLTEGRSAAAYENIVIVSDTDDLVLDIKDTAINEYKY
-153 HKVQFPA
+153 SDYDKKYVIVDGEKYDVTESQYTSEVLVLSKINNRYPDVCVESREKPSLTAGQMYPVYFEKTKADHT
-160 AIAFYGGKRFVAL
+160 L
-173 VVLVSMTV
+173 VVGKDS
-181 IGLVMPLI
+181 IYK
-189 WAPISVGIDGL
+189 DGDT
-200 GRIIRS
+200 RY
-206 SGAFGVFIFGTL
+206 V
-218 ERLLI
+218 
-223 PTGLH
+223 
-228 HVLNSLFRTTA
+228 
-239 IGGTYHGVEGCLNI
+239 
-253 FLQFLDQAPLSDMK
+253 
-267 PYTQFLGQGKMPYM
+267 
-281 LFGLPAAALAIYRT
+281 
-295 TPQDKKAKV
+295 
-304 KALMIAGVAACFVSG
+304 
-319 ITEPL
+319 
-324 EFSFMFIAPAL
+324 
-335 FVFHAIMGG
+335 
-344 ISFMLMSLLG
+344 
-354 VIVGN
+354 
-359 TGGGFIDFLL
+359 
-369 WGVFQP
+369 
-375 GSHWYWVIVVGIPY
+375 
-389 AFIYYVKNDEGGREK
+389 YVKNDEGGREK

-454 NYGVRYSRSDAG
+454 NYGVQYSRSDAG

-528 DKQIKDLSEGGSS
+528 DKQVKVLY
-541 AEENNRQDE
+541 EENNRQDE
-550 KPDTAY
+550 KPDTAD

-566 LLNLQKKLAC
+566 LLDLQKKLAG

-626 GSDILQITG
+626 GADILQITG

-647 SNSYKVY
+647 SNSYKVCT
-654 KDNIA
+654 DNIA

-680 FAGYGSVAQKGYIN
+680 FAGYGREAQKGYIN

-748 SIIHKQI
+748 SIIHKQV

>member
-1 MKSKI
+1 MKIRNILSIK
-6 MKFFSDLGRSLMMP
+6 KLAVLGICVSFLAGGCGKMTESSIPKLEEPVALNEAYRPVEYGTIGSIQVLMATAVLRDYCNYYSANVNISQIYVEP
-20 VAALAACGI
+20 GDTVNAGDVLAVCDVDEAKKQLQECKAALAHENETYEI
-29 ILGIT
+29 
-34 SALLKTQVQDAVP
+34 SAQISDTQIKMWENQAAQQDNNEHNKMD
-47 FLTASVPLF
+47 TADGAMADAYE
-56 IITTLNKVSG
+56 INTDTNID
-66 IVFTLLPVLFAISIA
+66 
-81 FGLAKEDKGVAA
+81 ERAA
-93 FAGFIGYYTF
+93 
-103 LVASSCM
+103 
-110 ISTGIM
+110 
-116 DFSAMKI
+116 
-123 SNILGVDTV
+123 
-132 DMGALAGI
+132 DMGEFSTEQTDKNESTDEDYNKQIATEQENQRYDKQLHEYRVQKI
-140 MAGLVTAKLHNKY
+140 NEQMASYQQLVDDGTLKAAHSGLVTYTKKLTEGRSAAAYENIVIVSDTDDLVLDIKDTAINEYKY
-153 HKVQFPA
+153 SDYDKKYVIVDGEKYDVTESQYTSEVLVLSKINNRYPDVCVESREKPSLTAGQMYPVYFEKTKA
-160 AIAFYGGKRFVAL
+160 NQAL
-173 VVLVSMTV
+173 VVGKDS
-181 IGLVMPLI
+181 IYK
-189 WAPISVGIDGL
+189 DGDT
-200 GRIIRS
+200 RY
-206 SGAFGVFIFGTL
+206 V
-218 ERLLI
+218 
-223 PTGLH
+223 
-228 HVLNSLFRTTA
+228 
-239 IGGTYHGVEGCLNI
+239 
-253 FLQFLDQAPLSDMK
+253 
-267 PYTQFLGQGKMPYM
+267 
-281 LFGLPAAALAIYRT
+281 
-295 TPQDKKAKV
+295 
-304 KALMIAGVAACFVSG
+304 
-319 ITEPL
+319 
-324 EFSFMFIAPAL
+324 
-335 FVFHAIMGG
+335 
-344 ISFMLMSLLG
+344 
-354 VIVGN
+354 
-359 TGGGFIDFLL
+359 
-369 WGVFQP
+369 
-375 GSHWYWVIVVGIPY
+375 
-389 AFIYYVKNDEGGREK
+389 YVKNDEGGREK

-454 NYGVRYSRSDAG
+454 NYGVQYSRSDAG

-505 AITEAKNAIDS
+505 AITEAKNEIDS

-522 QKIADY
+522 HKIADY
-528 DKQIKDLSEGGSS
+528 DKQVKDLSEGGSS
-541 AEENNRQDE
+541 AEENNKQDE

-556 DEQQLKLNLQ
+556 EEQQLKLNLQ
-566 LLNLQKKLAC
+566 LLDLQKKLAG

-641 LVQVKD
+641 QVLVKD
-647 SNSYKVY
+647 SNNYKVY
-654 KDNIA
+654 TDNIA

-673 IYGSCIG
+673 IYGNCIG
-680 FAGYGSVAQKGYIN
+680 FAGYGRQAQKGYIN

-748 SIIHKQI
+748 SIIHKQV

>member
-1 MKSKI
+1 MKIRNILSIK
-6 MKFFSDLGRSLMMP
+6 KLAVLGICVSFLAGGCGKMTESSIPKLEEPVALNEAYRPVEYAAIGSVQVLMATAVP
-20 VAALAACGI
+20 RDYCNYYSANVNISQIYVEPGDTVNPGDELAVCDVDEAKKQLQECKAALAHENETYEISAQISDTQIRLWESQAAGQDNNEPDQSDGTADDTHEADADTNI
-29 ILGIT
+29 DEYAAVTDEFSTEQTEKNESTDEDYNTQIATEQENQRYDKQLHEYRVQKINEQMASYQQIVDDGMLKAAHSGLVTYTKKLTEGRSAAAYENIVIVSDTDDLVLDIKDTAINEYKYSDYDNKYVIVDGEKYDVTESQYT
-34 SALLKTQVQDAVP
+34 SEVLVLSKINNRYPDVCVESREKP
-47 FLTASVPLF
+47 FLTA
-56 IITTLNKVSG
+56 G
-66 IVFTLLPVLFAISIA
+66 QMYPVYFEKTKA
-81 FGLAKEDKGVAA
+81 DH
-93 FAGFIGYYTF
+93 T
-103 LVASSCM
+103 
-110 ISTGIM
+110 
-116 DFSAMKI
+116 
-123 SNILGVDTV
+123 
-132 DMGALAGI
+132 
-140 MAGLVTAKLHNKY
+140 
-153 HKVQFPA
+153 
-160 AIAFYGGKRFVAL
+160 L
-173 VVLVSMTV
+173 VVGKDS
-181 IGLVMPLI
+181 IYK
-189 WAPISVGIDGL
+189 DGDT
-200 GRIIRS
+200 RY
-206 SGAFGVFIFGTL
+206 V
-218 ERLLI
+218 
-223 PTGLH
+223 
-228 HVLNSLFRTTA
+228 
-239 IGGTYHGVEGCLNI
+239 
-253 FLQFLDQAPLSDMK
+253 
-267 PYTQFLGQGKMPYM
+267 
-281 LFGLPAAALAIYRT
+281 
-295 TPQDKKAKV
+295 
-304 KALMIAGVAACFVSG
+304 
-319 ITEPL
+319 
-324 EFSFMFIAPAL
+324 
-335 FVFHAIMGG
+335 
-344 ISFMLMSLLG
+344 
-354 VIVGN
+354 
-359 TGGGFIDFLL
+359 
-369 WGVFQP
+369 
-375 GSHWYWVIVVGIPY
+375 
-389 AFIYYVKNDEGGREK
+389 YVKNDEGGREK

-454 NYGVRYSRSDAG
+454 NYGVQYSRSDAG
-466 TITET
+466 TVTET

-484 QDDTVEKGMLL
+484 QDDMIEKGMLL

-528 DKQIKDLSEGGSS
+528 NKQIKDLS
-541 AEENNRQDE
+541 EENNRQDE

-566 LLNLQKKLAC
+566 LLDLQKKLAG

-626 GSDILQITG
+626 GADILQITG

-647 SNSYKVY
+647 SNSYKVCT
-654 KDNIA
+654 DNIA

-680 FAGYGSVAQKGYIN
+680 FAGYGRQAQKGYVN

-748 SIIHKQI
+748 PIIHKQV

>member
-1 MKSKI
+1 MKIRNILSIK
-6 MKFFSDLGRSLMMP
+6 KLAVLGICVSFVAGGCGKMTESSIPKLEEPVALNEAYRPVEYAAIGSVQVLMATAVP
-20 VAALAACGI
+20 RDYCNYYSANVNISQIYVEPGDTVNAGDVLAVCDVDEAKKQLQECQAALAHENETYEI
-29 ILGIT
+29 
-34 SALLKTQVQDAVP
+34 SAQISDTQIRLWESQAAGQDNNEPDQSDGTEDDTHEADADTNIDEYAAVTGEFSTEQTDKNESTDEDYNTQIATEQENQRYDKQLHEYRVQKINEQMALYQQLVDDGTLK
-47 FLTASVPLF
+47 
-56 IITTLNKVSG
+56 
-66 IVFTLLPVLFAISIA
+66 
-81 FGLAKEDKGVAA
+81 AA
-93 FAGFIGYYTF
+93 H
-103 LVASSCM
+103 S
-110 ISTGIM
+110 
-116 DFSAMKI
+116 
-123 SNILGVDTV
+123 
-132 DMGALAGI
+132 
-140 MAGLVTAKLHNKY
+140 GLVTYTKKLTEGRSAAAYENIVIVSDTDDLVLDIKDTAINEYKY
-153 HKVQFPA
+153 SDYDKKYVIVDGEKYDVTESQYTSEVLVLSKINNRYPDVCVESREKPSLTAGQMYPVYFEKTKA
-160 AIAFYGGKRFVAL
+160 NQAL
-173 VVLVSMTV
+173 VVGKDS
-181 IGLVMPLI
+181 IYK
-189 WAPISVGIDGL
+189 DGDT
-200 GRIIRS
+200 RY
-206 SGAFGVFIFGTL
+206 V
-218 ERLLI
+218 
-223 PTGLH
+223 
-228 HVLNSLFRTTA
+228 
-239 IGGTYHGVEGCLNI
+239 
-253 FLQFLDQAPLSDMK
+253 
-267 PYTQFLGQGKMPYM
+267 
-281 LFGLPAAALAIYRT
+281 
-295 TPQDKKAKV
+295 
-304 KALMIAGVAACFVSG
+304 
-319 ITEPL
+319 
-324 EFSFMFIAPAL
+324 
-335 FVFHAIMGG
+335 
-344 ISFMLMSLLG
+344 
-354 VIVGN
+354 
-359 TGGGFIDFLL
+359 
-369 WGVFQP
+369 
-375 GSHWYWVIVVGIPY
+375 
-389 AFIYYVKNDEGGREK
+389 YVKNDEGGREK

-454 NYGVRYSRSDAG
+454 NYGVQYSRSDAG

-522 QKIADY
+522 QKLADY
-528 DKQIKDLSEGGSS
+528 DKQVKDLS
-541 AEENNRQDE
+541 EENNRQDE

-556 DEQQLKLNLQ
+556 EEQQLKLNLQ
-566 LLNLQKKLAC
+566 LLDLQKKLAG
-576 ADHTYQLSRLQSA
+576 ADHTYQLSQLQSA

-647 SNSYKVY
+647 SNSYKVCT
-654 KDNIA
+654 DNIA

-680 FAGYGSVAQKGYIN
+680 FAGYGREAQKGYIN

-748 SIIHKQI
+748 SIIHKQV

>member
-1 MKSKI
+1 MKIRNILSIK
-6 MKFFSDLGRSLMMP
+6 KLAVLGICVSFLAGGCGKMTESSIPELEEPVALNEAYRPVEYAAIGSVQVLMATAVP
-20 VAALAACGI
+20 RDYCNYYSANVNISQIYVEPGDTVNAGDVLAVCDVDEAKKQWQECQAALAHENETYEI
-29 ILGIT
+29 
-34 SALLKTQVQDAVP
+34 SAQISDTQIKLWENQAAGQDNNEHNKMDTADGAMDDVYGANTDTNIDEYIADTDEFSTEQLEKSDRTEESYSTKIETEQENQRYDKQLHEYRVQKINEQIALYQQLVDDGTLK
-47 FLTASVPLF
+47 
-56 IITTLNKVSG
+56 
-66 IVFTLLPVLFAISIA
+66 
-81 FGLAKEDKGVAA
+81 AA
-93 FAGFIGYYTF
+93 H
-103 LVASSCM
+103 S
-110 ISTGIM
+110 
-116 DFSAMKI
+116 
-123 SNILGVDTV
+123 
-132 DMGALAGI
+132 
-140 MAGLVTAKLHNKY
+140 GLVTYTKKLTEGRSAAAYENIVIVSDTDDLVLDIKDTAINEYKY
-153 HKVQFPA
+153 SDYDKKYVIVDGEKYDVTESQYTSEVLVLSKINNRYPDVCVESREKPSLTAGQMYPVYFEKTKA
-160 AIAFYGGKRFVAL
+160 NQAL
-173 VVLVSMTV
+173 VVGKDS
-181 IGLVMPLI
+181 IYK
-189 WAPISVGIDGL
+189 DGDT
-200 GRIIRS
+200 RY
-206 SGAFGVFIFGTL
+206 V
-218 ERLLI
+218 
-223 PTGLH
+223 
-228 HVLNSLFRTTA
+228 
-239 IGGTYHGVEGCLNI
+239 
-253 FLQFLDQAPLSDMK
+253 
-267 PYTQFLGQGKMPYM
+267 
-281 LFGLPAAALAIYRT
+281 
-295 TPQDKKAKV
+295 
-304 KALMIAGVAACFVSG
+304 
-319 ITEPL
+319 
-324 EFSFMFIAPAL
+324 
-335 FVFHAIMGG
+335 
-344 ISFMLMSLLG
+344 
-354 VIVGN
+354 
-359 TGGGFIDFLL
+359 
-369 WGVFQP
+369 
-375 GSHWYWVIVVGIPY
+375 
-389 AFIYYVKNDEGGREK
+389 YVKNNEGGREK

-454 NYGVRYSRSDAG
+454 NYGVQYSRSDAG

-522 QKIADY
+522 QKLADY
-528 DKQIKDLSEGGSS
+528 DKQVKDLS
-541 AEENNRQDE
+541 EENNRQDE

-566 LLNLQKKLAC
+566 LLDLQKKLAG
-576 ADHTYQLSRLQSA
+576 ADHTYQLSRLQSE

-626 GSDILQITG
+626 GADILQITG

-680 FAGYGSVAQKGYIN
+680 FAGYGMEAQKGYIN

-748 SIIHKQI
+748 SIIHKQV

>member
-1 MKSKI
+1 MKIRNLLSIK
-6 MKFFSDLGRSLMMP
+6 KLAVLGICVSFVAGGCGKMTESSIPELEEP
-20 VAALAACGI
+20 VALNEAYRPVEYGTIGSVQVLMATAVPRDYCNYYSANVNISQIYVEPGDTVNAGDVIAVCDVDEAKKQLQECKDALAHENETYEI
-29 ILGIT
+29 
-34 SALLKTQVQDAVP
+34 SAQISDTQVKLWESQAAGQDNNEPNPEDGAADDTHEADADTNIDERAAN
-47 FLTASVPLF
+47 TAEFSTEQSYSTKIETEQENQRYDKQLHEYRVQK
-56 IITTLNKVSG
+56 INEQMASYQQIVDDGTLK
-66 IVFTLLPVLFAISIA
+66 
-81 FGLAKEDKGVAA
+81 AA
-93 FAGFIGYYTF
+93 H
-103 LVASSCM
+103 S
-110 ISTGIM
+110 
-116 DFSAMKI
+116 
-123 SNILGVDTV
+123 
-132 DMGALAGI
+132 
-140 MAGLVTAKLHNKY
+140 GLVTYTKKLTEGRSAAAYENIVIVSDTDDLVLDIKDTAINEYKY
-153 HKVQFPA
+153 SDYDKKYVMVDGEKYDVTESQYTSEVLVLSKINNRYPDVCVESMEKPHLTAGQMYPVYFEKTKADQ
-160 AIAFYGGKRFVAL
+160 AL
-173 VVLVSMTV
+173 VVGKDS
-181 IGLVMPLI
+181 IYK
-189 WAPISVGIDGL
+189 DGDT
-200 GRIIRS
+200 RY
-206 SGAFGVFIFGTL
+206 V
-218 ERLLI
+218 
-223 PTGLH
+223 
-228 HVLNSLFRTTA
+228 
-239 IGGTYHGVEGCLNI
+239 
-253 FLQFLDQAPLSDMK
+253 
-267 PYTQFLGQGKMPYM
+267 
-281 LFGLPAAALAIYRT
+281 
-295 TPQDKKAKV
+295 
-304 KALMIAGVAACFVSG
+304 
-319 ITEPL
+319 
-324 EFSFMFIAPAL
+324 
-335 FVFHAIMGG
+335 
-344 ISFMLMSLLG
+344 
-354 VIVGN
+354 
-359 TGGGFIDFLL
+359 
-369 WGVFQP
+369 
-375 GSHWYWVIVVGIPY
+375 Y
-389 AFIYYVKNDEGGREK
+389 AKNDEGSREK

-454 NYGVRYSRSDAG
+454 NYGVQYSRSDAG

-484 QDDTVEKGMLL
+484 QDDMVEKGMLL

-528 DKQIKDLSEGGSS
+528 DKQIRDLSEGDSS
-541 AEENNRQDE
+541 TEENNQQDTE
-550 KPDTAY
+550 PDTAY
-556 DEQQLKLNLQ
+556 DGQQLKLNLQ
-566 LLNLQKKLAC
+566 LLDLQKKLAG

-647 SNSYKVY
+647 SNNYKVY
-654 KDNIA
+654 TDNIA

-680 FAGYGSVAQKGYIN
+680 FAGYGREAQKGYVN

-722 IPDDLTRASAV
+722 IPDDLTKASAV

-741 KVVVVPT
+741 KMVVVPT
-748 SIIHKQI
+748 SIIHKQV

-767 WKIDGDSVV
+767 WKIDGYSVI

>member
-1 MKSKI
+1 MKIRNLLSIK
-6 MKFFSDLGRSLMMP
+6 KLAVLGICVSFLAGGCGKMTESSIPELEEPVALNEAYRPVEYAAIGSVQVLMATAVP
-20 VAALAACGI
+20 RDYCNYYSANVNISQIYVEPGDTVNAGDVLAVCDVDETKEQLQECQAALAHENETYEI
-29 ILGIT
+29 
-34 SALLKTQVQDAVP
+34 SAQISDTQIKMWENQAAQQDNNKQIATEQENQRYDKQLHEYRVQKIDEQIALYQQLVDDGMLK
-47 FLTASVPLF
+47 
-56 IITTLNKVSG
+56 
-66 IVFTLLPVLFAISIA
+66 
-81 FGLAKEDKGVAA
+81 AA
-93 FAGFIGYYTF
+93 H
-103 LVASSCM
+103 S
-110 ISTGIM
+110 
-116 DFSAMKI
+116 
-123 SNILGVDTV
+123 
-132 DMGALAGI
+132 
-140 MAGLVTAKLHNKY
+140 GLVTYTKKLTEGRSAAAYENIVIVSDTDDLVLDIKDTAINEYKY
-153 HKVQFPA
+153 SDYDKKYVIVDGEKYDVTESQYTSEVLVLSKINNRYPDVCVESREKPSLTAGQMYPVYFE
-160 AIAFYGGKRFVAL
+160 KTKEDQAL
-173 VVLVSMTV
+173 VVGKDS
-181 IGLVMPLI
+181 IYK
-189 WAPISVGIDGL
+189 DGDT
-200 GRIIRS
+200 RY
-206 SGAFGVFIFGTL
+206 V
-218 ERLLI
+218 
-223 PTGLH
+223 
-228 HVLNSLFRTTA
+228 
-239 IGGTYHGVEGCLNI
+239 
-253 FLQFLDQAPLSDMK
+253 
-267 PYTQFLGQGKMPYM
+267 
-281 LFGLPAAALAIYRT
+281 
-295 TPQDKKAKV
+295 
-304 KALMIAGVAACFVSG
+304 
-319 ITEPL
+319 
-324 EFSFMFIAPAL
+324 
-335 FVFHAIMGG
+335 
-344 ISFMLMSLLG
+344 
-354 VIVGN
+354 
-359 TGGGFIDFLL
+359 
-369 WGVFQP
+369 
-375 GSHWYWVIVVGIPY
+375 
-389 AFIYYVKNDEGGREK
+389 YVKNDEGGREK

-454 NYGVRYSRSDAG
+454 NYGVQYSRSDAG

-528 DKQIKDLSEGGSS
+528 NKQIKDLS
-541 AEENNRQDE
+541 EENNRQDE

-566 LLNLQKKLAC
+566 LLDLQKKLAG

-647 SNSYKVY
+647 SNSYKVCT
-654 KDNIA
+654 DNIA

-680 FAGYGSVAQKGYIN
+680 FAGYGREAQKGYIN

-748 SIIHKQI
+748 SIIHKQV

>member
-1 MKSKI
+1 MTESSI
-6 MKFFSDLGRSLMMP
+6 PELEEPVALNEAYRPVEYAAIGSVQVLMATAVP
-20 VAALAACGI
+20 RDYCNYYSANVNISQIYVEPGDTVNAGDVLAVCDVDEAKKQWQECQAALAHENETYEI
-29 ILGIT
+29 
-34 SALLKTQVQDAVP
+34 SAQISDTQIKMWENQAAQQENNEHNKMDAADGAMADAYEINTDTNIDEYVADTDEFSTEQLEKSDRTEESYNTKIETEQENQRYDKQLHEYRVQKINEQIALYQQLVDDGTLK
-47 FLTASVPLF
+47 
-56 IITTLNKVSG
+56 
-66 IVFTLLPVLFAISIA
+66 
-81 FGLAKEDKGVAA
+81 AA
-93 FAGFIGYYTF
+93 H
-103 LVASSCM
+103 S
-110 ISTGIM
+110 
-116 DFSAMKI
+116 
-123 SNILGVDTV
+123 
-132 DMGALAGI
+132 
-140 MAGLVTAKLHNKY
+140 GLVTYTKKLTEGRSAAAYENIVIVSDTDDLVLDIKDTAINEYKY
-153 HKVQFPA
+153 SDYDKKYVIVDGEKYDVTESQYTSEVLVLSKINNRYPDVCVESREKPSLTAGQMYPVYFEKTKA
-160 AIAFYGGKRFVAL
+160 NQAL
-173 VVLVSMTV
+173 VVGKDS
-181 IGLVMPLI
+181 IYK
-189 WAPISVGIDGL
+189 DGDT
-200 GRIIRS
+200 RY
-206 SGAFGVFIFGTL
+206 V
-218 ERLLI
+218 
-223 PTGLH
+223 
-228 HVLNSLFRTTA
+228 
-239 IGGTYHGVEGCLNI
+239 
-253 FLQFLDQAPLSDMK
+253 
-267 PYTQFLGQGKMPYM
+267 
-281 LFGLPAAALAIYRT
+281 
-295 TPQDKKAKV
+295 
-304 KALMIAGVAACFVSG
+304 
-319 ITEPL
+319 
-324 EFSFMFIAPAL
+324 
-335 FVFHAIMGG
+335 
-344 ISFMLMSLLG
+344 
-354 VIVGN
+354 
-359 TGGGFIDFLL
+359 
-369 WGVFQP
+369 
-375 GSHWYWVIVVGIPY
+375 
-389 AFIYYVKNDEGGREK
+389 YVKNNEGGREK

-454 NYGVRYSRSDAG
+454 NYGVQYSRSDAG

-484 QDDTVEKGMLL
+484 QDDTVENGMLL

-528 DKQIKDLSEGGSS
+528 NKQIKDLS
-541 AEENNRQDE
+541 EENNRQDE

-566 LLNLQKKLAC
+566 LLDLQKKLAG
-576 ADHTYQLSRLQSA
+576 ADHTYQLSRLQSE

-626 GSDILQITG
+626 GADILQITG

-680 FAGYGSVAQKGYIN
+680 FAGYGRVAQKGYVN

-722 IPDDLTRASAV
+722 IPDDLTGASAV

-748 SIIHKQI
+748 SIIHKQV

>member
-1 MKSKI
+1 MKNRNLLSIKKLAVLGICVSFVAGGCGKMTESSIPELEEPIALNEAYRPVEYGTIGSIQVLMATAVPRDYCNYYSANVNISQIYVEPGDTVNVGDVLAVCDVDEAKKQLQECKDALAHENETYEISAQISDTQIKLWESQVAPNIDERVADTGEFSTEQTEKNESTDEDYNKQIATEQENQRYDKQLHEYRVQKINEQIALYQQLVDDGTLKAAHSGLVTYTKKLTDGRSAAAYENIVIVSDTDDLVLDIKGTAINEYKYSDYDKKYVIVDGEKYDVTESQYTSEVLVLSKI
-6 MKFFSDLGRSLMMP
+6 NNRYPDVCVESREK
-20 VAALAACGI
+20 
-29 ILGIT
+29 
-34 SALLKTQVQDAVP
+34 P
-47 FLTASVPLF
+47 FLTA
-56 IITTLNKVSG
+56 G
-66 IVFTLLPVLFAISIA
+66 QMYPVYFEKTKA
-81 FGLAKEDKGVAA
+81 
-93 FAGFIGYYTF
+93 
-103 LVASSCM
+103 
-110 ISTGIM
+110 
-116 DFSAMKI
+116 
-123 SNILGVDTV
+123 N
-132 DMGALAGI
+132 
-140 MAGLVTAKLHNKY
+140 
-153 HKVQFPA
+153 Q
-160 AIAFYGGKRFVAL
+160 AL
-173 VVLVSMTV
+173 VVGKDS
-181 IGLVMPLI
+181 I
-189 WAPISVGIDGL
+189 
-200 GRIIRS
+200 
-206 SGAFGVFIFGTL
+206 
-218 ERLLI
+218 
-223 PTGLH
+223 
-228 HVLNSLFRTTA
+228 
-239 IGGTYHGVEGCLNI
+239 YKEG
-253 FLQFLDQAPLSDMK
+253 DTR
-267 PYTQFLGQGKMPYM
+267 Y
-281 LFGLPAAALAIYRT
+281 
-295 TPQDKKAKV
+295 V
-304 KALMIAGVAACFVSG
+304 
-319 ITEPL
+319 
-324 EFSFMFIAPAL
+324 
-335 FVFHAIMGG
+335 
-344 ISFMLMSLLG
+344 
-354 VIVGN
+354 
-359 TGGGFIDFLL
+359 
-369 WGVFQP
+369 
-375 GSHWYWVIVVGIPY
+375 
-389 AFIYYVKNDEGGREK
+389 YVKNDEGGREK

-454 NYGVRYSRSDAG
+454 NYGVRYSRFDAG

-516 ENESYA
+516 ENESYE

-528 DKQIKDLSEGGSS
+528 NKQIKELSEESNSADYDKQVKDLSEGGNNV
-541 AEENNRQDE
+541 EENNRQDE

-566 LLNLQKKLAC
+566 LFDLQKKLAG

-594 AGNDG
+594 SGNDG

-680 FAGYGSVAQKGYIN
+680 FAGYGREAQKGYIN

-748 SIIHKQI
+748 SIIHKQV

-776 KQPVILSDYTSGS
+776 KQPVILGDYTSGS

>member
-1 MKSKI
+1 MKIRNILSIKKLAVLGICVSFLAGGCGKMTESSIPKLEEPVALNEAYRPVEYAAIGSVQVLMATAVPRDYCNYYSANVNISQIYVEPGDTVNAGEVLAVCDVDEAKEQLQECQAALVHENETYEISAQISDTQIRLWESQAAGQDNNEPDQSDGTADDTHEADADTNIDEYAAVTGEFSTEQTEKNESTDEDYNTQIATEQENQRYDKQLHEYRVQKINEQMASYQQIVDDGMLKAAHSGLVTYTKKLTEGRSAAAYENIVIVSDTDDLVLDIKDTAINEYKYSDYDKKYVIVDGEKYDVTESQYTSEVLVLSKI
-6 MKFFSDLGRSLMMP
+6 NNRYPDVCVESREK
-20 VAALAACGI
+20 
-29 ILGIT
+29 
-34 SALLKTQVQDAVP
+34 P
-47 FLTASVPLF
+47 FLTA
-56 IITTLNKVSG
+56 G
-66 IVFTLLPVLFAISIA
+66 QMYPVYFEKTKA
-81 FGLAKEDKGVAA
+81 DH
-93 FAGFIGYYTF
+93 T
-103 LVASSCM
+103 
-110 ISTGIM
+110 
-116 DFSAMKI
+116 
-123 SNILGVDTV
+123 
-132 DMGALAGI
+132 
-140 MAGLVTAKLHNKY
+140 
-153 HKVQFPA
+153 
-160 AIAFYGGKRFVAL
+160 L
-173 VVLVSMTV
+173 VVGKDS
-181 IGLVMPLI
+181 IYK
-189 WAPISVGIDGL
+189 DGDT
-200 GRIIRS
+200 RY
-206 SGAFGVFIFGTL
+206 V
-218 ERLLI
+218 
-223 PTGLH
+223 
-228 HVLNSLFRTTA
+228 
-239 IGGTYHGVEGCLNI
+239 
-253 FLQFLDQAPLSDMK
+253 
-267 PYTQFLGQGKMPYM
+267 
-281 LFGLPAAALAIYRT
+281 
-295 TPQDKKAKV
+295 
-304 KALMIAGVAACFVSG
+304 
-319 ITEPL
+319 
-324 EFSFMFIAPAL
+324 
-335 FVFHAIMGG
+335 
-344 ISFMLMSLLG
+344 
-354 VIVGN
+354 
-359 TGGGFIDFLL
+359 
-369 WGVFQP
+369 
-375 GSHWYWVIVVGIPY
+375 
-389 AFIYYVKNDEGGREK
+389 YVKNNEGGREK

-414 NYTQVTEG
+414 NYTQVIEG

-454 NYGVRYSRSDAG
+454 NYGVQYSRSDAG

-528 DKQIKDLSEGGSS
+528 DKQIRDLSEGGSS
-541 AEENNRQDE
+541 TEENNQQDAE
-550 KPDTAY
+550 PDTAY

-566 LLNLQKKLAC
+566 LLDLQKKLAG
-576 ADHTYQLSRLQSA
+576 ADHTYQLSRLQSE

-626 GSDILQITG
+626 GADILQITG

-647 SNSYKVY
+647 SNSYKVCT
-654 KDNIA
+654 DNIA

-680 FAGYGSVAQKGYIN
+680 FAGYGRQAQKGYIN

-748 SIIHKQI
+748 SIIHKQV

>member
-1 MKSKI
+1 MKIRNILSIK
-6 MKFFSDLGRSLMMP
+6 KLAVLGICVSFLAGGCGKMTESSIPKLEEPVALNEAYRPVEYAAIGSVQVLMATAVP
-20 VAALAACGI
+20 RDYCNYYSANVNISQIYVEPGDTVNAGDVLAVCDVDEAKKQLQECQAALAHENETYEISAQISDTQIRLWESQAAGQDNNEPDQSDGTADDTHEADADTNI
-29 ILGIT
+29 DEYAAVTGEFSTEQTEKNESTDEDYNTQIATEQENQRYDKQLHEYRVQKINEQMASYQQIVDDGMLKAAHSGLVTYTKKLTEGRSAAAYENIVIVSDTDDLVLDIKDTAINEYKYSDYDKKYVIVDGEKYDVTESQYT
-34 SALLKTQVQDAVP
+34 SEVLVLSKINNRYPDVCVESREKP
-47 FLTASVPLF
+47 FLTA
-56 IITTLNKVSG
+56 G
-66 IVFTLLPVLFAISIA
+66 QMYPVYFEKTKA
-81 FGLAKEDKGVAA
+81 DH
-93 FAGFIGYYTF
+93 T
-103 LVASSCM
+103 
-110 ISTGIM
+110 
-116 DFSAMKI
+116 
-123 SNILGVDTV
+123 
-132 DMGALAGI
+132 
-140 MAGLVTAKLHNKY
+140 
-153 HKVQFPA
+153 
-160 AIAFYGGKRFVAL
+160 L
-173 VVLVSMTV
+173 VVGKDS
-181 IGLVMPLI
+181 IYK
-189 WAPISVGIDGL
+189 DGDT
-200 GRIIRS
+200 RY
-206 SGAFGVFIFGTL
+206 V
-218 ERLLI
+218 
-223 PTGLH
+223 
-228 HVLNSLFRTTA
+228 
-239 IGGTYHGVEGCLNI
+239 
-253 FLQFLDQAPLSDMK
+253 
-267 PYTQFLGQGKMPYM
+267 
-281 LFGLPAAALAIYRT
+281 
-295 TPQDKKAKV
+295 
-304 KALMIAGVAACFVSG
+304 
-319 ITEPL
+319 
-324 EFSFMFIAPAL
+324 
-335 FVFHAIMGG
+335 
-344 ISFMLMSLLG
+344 
-354 VIVGN
+354 
-359 TGGGFIDFLL
+359 
-369 WGVFQP
+369 
-375 GSHWYWVIVVGIPY
+375 
-389 AFIYYVKNDEGGREK
+389 YVKNDEGGREK

-566 LLNLQKKLAC
+566 LFDLQKKLAN

-694 QDDKGVHITGNTD
+694 QDDKGVHITGITD

-748 SIIHKQI
+748 SIIHKQV

>member
-1 MKSKI
+1 MKIRNILLIK
-6 MKFFSDLGRSLMMP
+6 KLAVLGICVSFLAGGCGKMTESSIPELEEP
-20 VAALAACGI
+20 VALNEAYRPVEYGTI
-29 ILGIT
+29 GSI
-34 SALLKTQVQDAVP
+34 QVLMATAVP
-47 FLTASVPLF
+47 RDYCNYYSANVNISQIYVEPGDTVNA
-56 IITTLNKVSG
+56 G
-66 IVFTLLPVLFAISIA
+66 DVLAVCDVDE
-81 FGLAKEDKGVAA
+81 AKEQLQECQAALVHENETYEISAQISDTQIRLWESQAAGQDNNEPDQSDGTADDTHEADADTNIDEYAAVTGEFSTEQTEKNESTDEDYNTQIATEQENQRYDKQLHEYRVQKINEQMALYQQIVDDGMLKAA
-93 FAGFIGYYTF
+93 H
-103 LVASSCM
+103 S
-110 ISTGIM
+110 
-116 DFSAMKI
+116 
-123 SNILGVDTV
+123 
-132 DMGALAGI
+132 
-140 MAGLVTAKLHNKY
+140 GLVTYTKKLTEGRSAAAYENIVIVSDTDDLVLDIKDTAINEYKY
-153 HKVQFPA
+153 SDYDKKYVIVDGEKYDVTESQYTSEVLVLSKINNRYSDVCVESREKPSLTAGQMYPVYFEKTKADHT
-160 AIAFYGGKRFVAL
+160 L
-173 VVLVSMTV
+173 VVGKDS
-181 IGLVMPLI
+181 IYK
-189 WAPISVGIDGL
+189 DGDT
-200 GRIIRS
+200 RY
-206 SGAFGVFIFGTL
+206 V
-218 ERLLI
+218 
-223 PTGLH
+223 
-228 HVLNSLFRTTA
+228 
-239 IGGTYHGVEGCLNI
+239 
-253 FLQFLDQAPLSDMK
+253 
-267 PYTQFLGQGKMPYM
+267 
-281 LFGLPAAALAIYRT
+281 
-295 TPQDKKAKV
+295 
-304 KALMIAGVAACFVSG
+304 
-319 ITEPL
+319 
-324 EFSFMFIAPAL
+324 
-335 FVFHAIMGG
+335 
-344 ISFMLMSLLG
+344 
-354 VIVGN
+354 
-359 TGGGFIDFLL
+359 
-369 WGVFQP
+369 
-375 GSHWYWVIVVGIPY
+375 
-389 AFIYYVKNDEGGREK
+389 YVKNDEGGREK

-454 NYGVRYSRSDAG
+454 NYGVQYSRSDAG

-484 QDDTVEKGMLL
+484 QDDTVEKGRLL

-505 AITEAKNAIDS
+505 AITEAKNEIDA

-522 QKIADY
+522 HKIADY
-528 DKQIKDLSEGGSS
+528 DKQVKDLS
-541 AEENNRQDE
+541 EENNRQDE
-550 KPDTAY
+550 KPDTAD

-566 LLNLQKKLAC
+566 LLDLQKKLAG

-626 GSDILQITG
+626 GADILQITG

-647 SNSYKVY
+647 SNSYKVCT
-654 KDNIA
+654 DNIA

-680 FAGYGSVAQKGYIN
+680 FAGYGRQAQKGYIN

-748 SIIHKQI
+748 SIIHKQV

>member
-1 MKSKI
+1 MKIRNILSIK
-6 MKFFSDLGRSLMMP
+6 KLAVLGICVSFLAGGCGKMTESSIPKLEEPVALNEAYRPVEYAAIGSVQVLMATAVP
-20 VAALAACGI
+20 RDYCNYYSANVNISQIYVEPGDTVNAGDVLAVCDVDEAKEQLQECQAALAHENETYEISAQISDTQIRLWESQAAGQDNNEPDQSDGTADDTHEADADTNI
-29 ILGIT
+29 DEYAAVTGEFSTEQTEKNESTDEDYNTQIATEQENQRYDKQLHEYRVQKINEQMASYQQIVDDGMLKAAHSGLVTYTKKLTEGRSAAAYENIVIVSDTDDLVLDIKDTAINEYKYSDYDKKYVIVDGEKYDVTESQYT
-34 SALLKTQVQDAVP
+34 SEVLVLSKINNRYPDVCVESREKP
-47 FLTASVPLF
+47 FLTA
-56 IITTLNKVSG
+56 G
-66 IVFTLLPVLFAISIA
+66 QMYPVYFEKTKA
-81 FGLAKEDKGVAA
+81 DH
-93 FAGFIGYYTF
+93 T
-103 LVASSCM
+103 
-110 ISTGIM
+110 
-116 DFSAMKI
+116 
-123 SNILGVDTV
+123 
-132 DMGALAGI
+132 
-140 MAGLVTAKLHNKY
+140 
-153 HKVQFPA
+153 
-160 AIAFYGGKRFVAL
+160 L
-173 VVLVSMTV
+173 VVGKDS
-181 IGLVMPLI
+181 IYK
-189 WAPISVGIDGL
+189 DGDT
-200 GRIIRS
+200 RY
-206 SGAFGVFIFGTL
+206 V
-218 ERLLI
+218 
-223 PTGLH
+223 
-228 HVLNSLFRTTA
+228 
-239 IGGTYHGVEGCLNI
+239 
-253 FLQFLDQAPLSDMK
+253 
-267 PYTQFLGQGKMPYM
+267 
-281 LFGLPAAALAIYRT
+281 
-295 TPQDKKAKV
+295 
-304 KALMIAGVAACFVSG
+304 
-319 ITEPL
+319 
-324 EFSFMFIAPAL
+324 
-335 FVFHAIMGG
+335 
-344 ISFMLMSLLG
+344 
-354 VIVGN
+354 
-359 TGGGFIDFLL
+359 
-369 WGVFQP
+369 
-375 GSHWYWVIVVGIPY
+375 
-389 AFIYYVKNDEGGREK
+389 YVKNNEGGREK

-414 NYTQVTEG
+414 NYTQVIEG

-454 NYGVRYSRSDAG
+454 NYGVQYSRSDAG

-541 AEENNRQDE
+541 AEENNQQDTE
-550 KPDTAY
+550 PDTAY
-556 DEQQLKLNLQ
+556 EEQQLKLNLQ
-566 LLNLQKKLAC
+566 LLDLQKKLAG
-576 ADHTYQLSRLQSA
+576 ADHTYQLSRLQSE

-626 GSDILQITG
+626 GADILQITG

-647 SNSYKVY
+647 SNSYKVCT
-654 KDNIA
+654 DNIA

-680 FAGYGSVAQKGYIN
+680 FAGYGRQAQKGYIN

-748 SIIHKQI
+748 SIIHKQV

>member
-1 MKSKI
+1 MKIRNILSIK
-6 MKFFSDLGRSLMMP
+6 KLAVLGICVSFLAGGCGKMTESSIPELEEPVALNEAYRPVEYAAIGSVQVLMATAVPMDYCNYYSANVNISQIYVEP
-20 VAALAACGI
+20 GDTVNEGDVLAVCDVDEAKEQLQECQAALAHENETYEISAQISDTQIKLWENQAAGQDNNEHNKMDTADGAMDDVYGANTDTNI
-29 ILGIT
+29 DEYIADTDEFSTEQLEKSDRTEESYSTKIETEQENQRYDKQLHEYRVKKINEQMALYQQLVDDGTLKAAHSGLVTYTKKLTEGRSAAAYENIVIVSDTDDLVLDIKDTAINEYKYSDYDKKYVIVDGEKYDVTESQYT
-34 SALLKTQVQDAVP
+34 SEVLVLSKINNRYPDVCVESREKP
-47 FLTASVPLF
+47 FLTA
-56 IITTLNKVSG
+56 G
-66 IVFTLLPVLFAISIA
+66 QMYPVYFEKTKA
-81 FGLAKEDKGVAA
+81 
-93 FAGFIGYYTF
+93 
-103 LVASSCM
+103 
-110 ISTGIM
+110 
-116 DFSAMKI
+116 
-123 SNILGVDTV
+123 N
-132 DMGALAGI
+132 
-140 MAGLVTAKLHNKY
+140 
-153 HKVQFPA
+153 Q
-160 AIAFYGGKRFVAL
+160 AL
-173 VVLVSMTV
+173 VVGKDS
-181 IGLVMPLI
+181 IYK
-189 WAPISVGIDGL
+189 DGDT
-200 GRIIRS
+200 RY
-206 SGAFGVFIFGTL
+206 V
-218 ERLLI
+218 
-223 PTGLH
+223 
-228 HVLNSLFRTTA
+228 
-239 IGGTYHGVEGCLNI
+239 
-253 FLQFLDQAPLSDMK
+253 
-267 PYTQFLGQGKMPYM
+267 
-281 LFGLPAAALAIYRT
+281 
-295 TPQDKKAKV
+295 
-304 KALMIAGVAACFVSG
+304 
-319 ITEPL
+319 
-324 EFSFMFIAPAL
+324 
-335 FVFHAIMGG
+335 
-344 ISFMLMSLLG
+344 
-354 VIVGN
+354 
-359 TGGGFIDFLL
+359 
-369 WGVFQP
+369 
-375 GSHWYWVIVVGIPY
+375 
-389 AFIYYVKNDEGGREK
+389 YVKNNEGGREK
-404 RIITTGESDE
+404 RIITTGEFDE

-454 NYGVRYSRSDAG
+454 NYGVQYSRSDAG

-528 DKQIKDLSEGGSS
+528 DKQVKELSEDGTNV
-541 AEENNRQDE
+541 EENNRQDE

-566 LLNLQKKLAC
+566 LLDLQKKLAG

-647 SNSYKVY
+647 SNSYKVC

-680 FAGYGSVAQKGYIN
+680 FAGYGREAQKGYVN

-722 IPDDLTRASAV
+722 IPDDLTGASAV

-748 SIIHKQI
+748 SIIHKQV

>member
-1 MKSKI
+1 MKIRNILSIK
-6 MKFFSDLGRSLMMP
+6 KLAVLGICVSFVAGGCGKMTESSIPELEEPVALNEAYRPVEYGTIGSIQVLMATAVP
-20 VAALAACGI
+20 RDYCNYYSANVNISQIYVEPGDTVNAGDVLAVCDVDEAKKQLQECQAALAHENETYEI
-29 ILGIT
+29 
-34 SALLKTQVQDAVP
+34 SAQISDTQIRLWESQAAGQDNNEPDQSDGTADDTHEADADTNIDEYAAVTGEFSTEQTDKNESTDEDYNTQIATEQENQRYDKQLHEYRVQKINEQIALYQQLVDDGTLK
-47 FLTASVPLF
+47 
-56 IITTLNKVSG
+56 
-66 IVFTLLPVLFAISIA
+66 
-81 FGLAKEDKGVAA
+81 AA
-93 FAGFIGYYTF
+93 H
-103 LVASSCM
+103 S
-110 ISTGIM
+110 
-116 DFSAMKI
+116 
-123 SNILGVDTV
+123 
-132 DMGALAGI
+132 
-140 MAGLVTAKLHNKY
+140 GLVTYTKKLTEGRSAAAYENIVIVSDTDDLVLDIKDTAINEYKY
-153 HKVQFPA
+153 SDYDKKYVIVDGEKYDVTESQYTSEVLVLSKINNRYPDVCVESREKPSLTAGQMYPVYFEKTKADHT
-160 AIAFYGGKRFVAL
+160 L
-173 VVLVSMTV
+173 VVGKDS
-181 IGLVMPLI
+181 IYK
-189 WAPISVGIDGL
+189 DGDT
-200 GRIIRS
+200 RY
-206 SGAFGVFIFGTL
+206 V
-218 ERLLI
+218 
-223 PTGLH
+223 
-228 HVLNSLFRTTA
+228 
-239 IGGTYHGVEGCLNI
+239 
-253 FLQFLDQAPLSDMK
+253 
-267 PYTQFLGQGKMPYM
+267 
-281 LFGLPAAALAIYRT
+281 
-295 TPQDKKAKV
+295 
-304 KALMIAGVAACFVSG
+304 
-319 ITEPL
+319 
-324 EFSFMFIAPAL
+324 
-335 FVFHAIMGG
+335 
-344 ISFMLMSLLG
+344 
-354 VIVGN
+354 
-359 TGGGFIDFLL
+359 
-369 WGVFQP
+369 
-375 GSHWYWVIVVGIPY
+375 
-389 AFIYYVKNDEGGREK
+389 YVKNDEGGREK

-454 NYGVRYSRSDAG
+454 NYGVQYSRSDAG

-528 DKQIKDLSEGGSS
+528 DKQVKDLS
-541 AEENNRQDE
+541 EENNRQDE

-566 LLNLQKKLAC
+566 LLDLQKKLAG

-647 SNSYKVY
+647 SNSYKVCT
-654 KDNIA
+654 DNIA

-680 FAGYGSVAQKGYIN
+680 FAGYGREAQKGYIN

-722 IPDDLTRASAV
+722 IPDDLTGASAV

-748 SIIHKQI
+748 SIIHKQV

>member
-1 MKSKI
+1 MKIRNILSIK
-6 MKFFSDLGRSLMMP
+6 KLAVLGICVSFLAGGCGKMTESSIPKLEEPVALNEAYRPVEYAAIGSVQVLMATAVP
-20 VAALAACGI
+20 RDYCNYYSANVNISQIYVEPGDTVNAGDVLAVCDVDEAKKQLQECKAALAHENETYEISAQISDTQIRLWESQAAGQDNNEPDQSDGTADDTHEADADTNI
-29 ILGIT
+29 DEYAAVTGEFSTEQTEKNESTDEDYNTQIATEQENQRYDKQLHEYRVQKINEQIALYQQIVDDGMLKAAHSGLVTYTKKLTEGRSAAAYENIVIVSDTDDLVLDIKDTAINEYKYSDYDNKYVIVDGEKYDVTESQYT
-34 SALLKTQVQDAVP
+34 SEVLVLSKINNRYPDVCVESREKP
-47 FLTASVPLF
+47 FLTA
-56 IITTLNKVSG
+56 G
-66 IVFTLLPVLFAISIA
+66 QMYPVYFEKTKA
-81 FGLAKEDKGVAA
+81 
-93 FAGFIGYYTF
+93 
-103 LVASSCM
+103 
-110 ISTGIM
+110 
-116 DFSAMKI
+116 
-123 SNILGVDTV
+123 N
-132 DMGALAGI
+132 
-140 MAGLVTAKLHNKY
+140 
-153 HKVQFPA
+153 Q
-160 AIAFYGGKRFVAL
+160 AL
-173 VVLVSMTV
+173 VVGKDS
-181 IGLVMPLI
+181 IYK
-189 WAPISVGIDGL
+189 DGDT
-200 GRIIRS
+200 RY
-206 SGAFGVFIFGTL
+206 V
-218 ERLLI
+218 
-223 PTGLH
+223 
-228 HVLNSLFRTTA
+228 
-239 IGGTYHGVEGCLNI
+239 
-253 FLQFLDQAPLSDMK
+253 
-267 PYTQFLGQGKMPYM
+267 
-281 LFGLPAAALAIYRT
+281 
-295 TPQDKKAKV
+295 
-304 KALMIAGVAACFVSG
+304 
-319 ITEPL
+319 
-324 EFSFMFIAPAL
+324 
-335 FVFHAIMGG
+335 
-344 ISFMLMSLLG
+344 
-354 VIVGN
+354 
-359 TGGGFIDFLL
+359 
-369 WGVFQP
+369 
-375 GSHWYWVIVVGIPY
+375 
-389 AFIYYVKNDEGGREK
+389 YVKNDEGGREK

-454 NYGVRYSRSDAG
+454 NYGVQYSRSDAG
-466 TITET
+466 TIIET
-471 CDYEGQIVSVNVK
+471 CDYEGQIVSVHVK

-522 QKIADY
+522 QKLADY
-528 DKQIKDLSEGGSS
+528 DKQVKDLY
-541 AEENNRQDE
+541 EENNRQDE

-566 LLNLQKKLAC
+566 LLDLQKKLAG
-576 ADHTYQLSRLQSA
+576 ADHTYQLSQLQSA

-647 SNSYKVY
+647 SNSYKVCT
-654 KDNIA
+654 DNIA

-680 FAGYGSVAQKGYIN
+680 FAGYGREAQKGYVN

-722 IPDDLTRASAV
+722 IPDDLTGASAV

-748 SIIHKQI
+748 SIIHKQV